1 MPDES
6 KYLEYLKRLTADL
19 RTARRQL
26 RDVEERDTE
35 PIAIVASSCRFPGGV
50 RSPEDLW
57 QLVTTG
63 GDAISDFP
71 GDRGWRLEPGRHDGH
86 SVPQGGFLYDAPKF
100 DAGFFGIS
108 PREALA
114 VDPQQ
119 RVLLEVAWEVF
130 ERAGIPA
137 DAVRGSDT
145 GVFIGAASSQYGAGS
160 GAELAGLAGHLLTGN
175 ATSVVSGRLAYTFGL
190 EGPAVTVDTACSSSL
205 VSLHLAVHA
214 LRTGE
219 CSMALAGG
227 VTVMAHQGTF
237 VAFDSQQGLSPDGR
251 CKAFGAAADGTGWAE
266 GAGVLLLERLSD
278 ARRNGHDVL
287 AVVRGTAVNSD
298 GASNGLTAPHG
309 PSQRRVIRQ
318 ALANARLSAAH
329 IDLLEAHGTG
339 TKLGDPIEA
348 QALLATYGQER
359 EPGLPLWLGSLKSN
373 LGHAQA
379 AAGVGGVI
387 KLVEALRHAK
397 MPRTLHADEPT
408 PHVDWA
414 SGAVELLTEERDWP
428 ATGRP
433 RRAAVSGFGISGT
446 NAHAILEEA
455 PEPEP
460 LAEDAKVV
468 VIPPRA
474 LPSPLPVLVSARSAE
489 ALRALAGDFVTHLT
503 ARPELRL
510 ADVAFSAAAGRS
522 SLEHRAVLLAED
534 REALLT
540 GLAALAGDTAA
551 PGLVR
556 GVTAVRGR
564 LAFLFT
570 GQGSQRAGAGREL
583 YAAFPEFAAA
593 VDEICAAFESHL
605 DRPLKTV
612 LFDET
617 GLLDRTEYTQA
628 ALFTLE
634 VALFRLLAHFGV
646 TPDFLVGH
654 SIGELAAAHVAG
666 VWSLADAVTLVAA
679 RGRLMQALPPGGAMV
694 ALQATE
700 DEVSV
705 YLSDRVTVAAV
716 NGPDSTVISGDEDAV
731 LAVLARFVDLGR
743 KTKRLAVSHAFHSS
757 LMDPMLAEFRGIAE
771 SLSYGQPVIPIVSNV
786 TGAPATAAELA
797 DPEYWVRH
805 VRQAVR
811 FADGMRTLTAKGVTT
826 FLELG
831 PDGVL
836 SALGRE
842 SAGPDAV
849 FAAMLRAGRPEPGSA
864 LAALAAV
871 HVHGVAVNWPV
882 LFEGAR
888 RVELPTYPFQREHYW
903 IEPSAATPATTAED
917 AGFWQAVDSGDPAAL
932 AATLDPGN
940 ADLASSLG
948 DVLPALA
955 SWRDRRREE
964 SIVDGWRYRISWT
977 PKPIATGELSGTWL
991 VVGPPSPLAVSAVD
1005 ALAAHGARVRWIAD
1019 ASELPGA
1026 IDSAGDLAGNLA
1038 DASELPGG
1046 LAGAGGLAGDVAG
1059 ASDLVG
1065 NLGATSELAGG
1076 LAGEPLA
1083 GVLSLLALDETPD
1096 PAHPGLA
1103 TGLTGTIELIQ
1114 ALGVTAPIWLATSGA
1129 VATGRADRAVTPA
1142 QAQVWGLGRVLGLE
1156 EPGRWGGLV
1165 DLPAEL
1171 DARAGARLA
1180 AVLADASED
1189 QVAVRAS
1196 GVFARRLVRAPATPV
1211 RSWAPRG
1218 TVLITGGTGAL
1229 GAQVARRLAATG
1241 AERLVLTGRRGLD
1254 APGAAQLRDELT
1266 ALGVDVVVAACDVAD
1281 RDALAA
1287 LLAEYPVTSVFHAAG
1302 ATGSAP
1308 LHETSLAEFAELSRA
1323 KVLGAANLDELVGE
1337 VDAFVLFSSIA
1348 GVWGSGGQAAYAA
1361 ANAHLDA
1368 LAEQRR
1374 SRGLTATAI
1383 AWGPWA
1389 GGGMVEGDGEQQLRR
1404 RGLPPMATEPA
1415 LAALAGAL
1423 DGDETTVTVADVTW
1437 AAFAPGFAAAR
1448 PRPLLAE
1455 LPEAVAAL
1463 TGGPARTESE
1473 VGAEL
1478 RARLAA
1484 QPSEKDALGVLAGI
1498 VRAGVAAV
1506 LGFTSVADVRD
1517 DRPLADLGFDSLT
1530 AVELRDLLATETGLN
1545 LPASLVFDRPTPE
1558 LLAAHLHA
1566 ELIGDAPVATV
1577 ISTSTVDDPI
1587 AIVAMSCRYPG
1598 GVTSPEDLWRL
1609 VEGGV
1614 DGIGP
1619 FPADRGWDLDALYD
1633 PDPDNPGTS
1642 YTREGGFLP
1651 AVGGFDAAF
1660 FGISPREALAMDP
1673 QQRVLLETAW
1683 EAFERA
1689 GIDPRSVR
1697 GSRSG
1702 VFVGSNGQD
1711 YAALLM
1717 RSGNA
1722 GEGYLAT
1729 GNAAAVVSGRLAYTF
1744 GLEGPA
1750 LTVDTAC
1757 SSSLVALHLAAQALR
1772 NGECTLALAGGVTV
1786 MTTPTAFA
1794 EFSRQRGLA
1803 ADGRC
1808 KSFAAAADGTGWGEG
1823 AGLLLLERLSDA
1835 QRNGHPVLALVAG
1848 SAVNSDGTSNG
1859 LTAPNGPAQQNVI
1872 RQALGAAGL
1881 TPSDVDTVEA
1891 HGTGTVLGDPIEA
1904 QALLATYGRDRDGEP
1919 LWLGSLK
1926 SNIGHTQA
1934 AAGVGG
1940 VIKAVLAMRHG
1951 ILPRTLHVDEP
1962 TPHVDWTSGA
1972 VELLTEPR
1980 AWPETG
1986 RPRRA
1991 GVSSFGV
1998 GGTNAHTIIEQA
2010 PSAEPAPDRG
2020 ARPSLAPVVL
2030 SARTPEALRAQ
2041 AAALTVDADLGDLAF
2056 SLATSRAALDHRAVV
2071 TGETAEDVERGLR
2084 ALAEGRS
2091 DAALVRGEA
2100 GGGLAFLFT
2109 GQGSQRAGMGREL
2122 YAAFPVF
2129 ADALDAVCA
2138 EFDTHLD
2145 RPLQTVLVEDSEL
2158 LDQTAYTQAAL
2169 FAVEVALFRLLE
2181 HWGLRPDFLVGHSI
2195 GELAAAHVAGVLSLT
2210 DAVTLVAARGRL
2222 MQALPSGGAMVAL
2235 QATEAEVSVYLS
2247 DRVTIAALNGPD
2259 STVISGDEDAVLA
2272 VAAQF
2277 AELGRKTKRLVVSH
2291 AFHSPLMDPMLA
2303 EFRGIAESLSYGKT
2317 VIPIVS
2323 NVTGELVTEF
2333 DAAYWVRHVRDAV
2346 RFADGM
2352 RTLMDRGVTTFL
2364 ELGPDGVLSAMGQDC
2379 VADGTFAPLLR
2390 SGRPERDTVAT
2401 ALATAYA
2408 HGAKIDWAGLF
2419 AGADVRRI
2427 DLPTYPFEHKTFWPE
2442 PAVAPASGAEDAG
2455 FWQAVETGDADALAA
2470 TLNLPA
2476 GSLADVLPALA
2487 GYRRRG
2493 QDRSTVDSWRYR
2505 IEWLPVPS
2513 DTTPELS
2520 GRWLLA
2526 GADDLGVTAALAAH
2540 GAEVEPLTPAALDG
2554 PVAGVVSL
2562 LSLDEQDG
2570 LAATLDLVQTL
2581 AAHEIAAP
2589 LWLVTSG
2596 AVGTGRADRP
2606 RSATQAMTWGFGR
2619 VVGLEYPQ
2627 HGGGLIDLDTTLDER
2642 AATRFARVLAD
2653 GTEDQVAIRATGVF
2667 GRRLTHAAPATTA
2680 WTPRGTVL
2688 VTGGTGALGA
2698 HVARHLA
2705 AEGVDRLVLTSR
2717 RGLDAPSAAEL
2728 RDELAGSGVDVVVA
2742 ACDVADRDALAALLA
2757 EYPVNAVVHAAGA
2770 GDPARLADLTR
2781 DGLAAVVGAK
2791 VTGAANLDELVGDV
2805 DAFVLFSSIAGVWGS
2820 GGQAAY
2826 AAANAYLDALAE
2838 QRRARGA
2845 TATAIAWGPW
2855 AEGGMVGAEAEADLR
2870 RRGLPA
2876 LAPELAVT
2884 ALTFGDAAVVIADVD
2899 WARFAPSYQLARRR
2913 PLIGDLPEVRA
2924 LDTAPATGDRPAL
2937 VTRLAPLAP
2946 AERERALLDVVRAEA
2961 ALALGHAG
2969 PDATAAV
2976 PAARAFRDLGFD
2988 SLTAVDLRNRLTAA
3002 TGLTLPA
3009 SLAFDHPNPEA
3020 LARQLDAELFG
3031 SIHNGP
3037 ETPVAVVTGDDPIVV
3052 VAMSCRL
3059 PGGVRSPEDLWD
3071 LVVSGGDAVTEFPA
3085 DRGWDLGALY
3095 HPDPAHPGTS
3105 YARTG
3110 GFLHD
3115 AGDFDPAFF
3124 GISPREALSMDPQQR
3139 LLLET
3144 SWEAFERAG
3153 IPAESLRG
3161 SRTGVFVGSNS
3172 QDYATLLM
3180 VARQDAE
3187 GYVAT
3192 GNAASV
3198 VSGRLAYTFGLE
3210 GPAATIDTACSSS
3223 LVAVHWAA
3231 QALRAGECSLALAG
3245 GALVMATPGTF
3256 IEFSRQRGL
3265 AADGRCKAFADAA
3278 DGTGWGEG
3286 AGMLVLERLS
3296 DARRNGHPVLAVLR
3310 GSAINSDGASNGL
3323 TAPNGP
3329 AQQRVIRQALAAAG
3343 LSTSD
3348 VDVVEAHGTGTTL
3361 GDPIEAQ
3368 AVLATYGRDRDGEPL
3383 LLGSLKSNIG
3393 HTQAAAGVA
3402 GMMKMILAMRHG
3414 TVPKTLHVDAPS
3426 SQVDWTAGAVELV
3439 TEARPWPEVGRA
3451 RRAAVSSFGMSGTNA
3466 HVVLEEA
3473 PPADQAPAVS
3483 VPVASWTLSAHT
3495 AEALRE
3501 QAARLL
3507 THLDAVD
3514 GWEPTDVAYSLAT
3527 TRSLQPHRA
3536 AVNGT
3541 DRETLLAGLAALAA
3555 GEPSALTGVAGEG
3568 RLAFLFT
3575 GQGSQRVGMGREL
3588 YEVYPVF
3595 ADALDAVCAEF
3606 DTHRDRP
3613 LRTVLFG
3620 ESELLNQT
3628 AHTQA
3633 ALFAIEVAL
3642 FRLVEHYGLRPDF
3655 LAGHSVGELAAA
3667 HVAGVL
3673 SLADAVTLVA
3683 ARGRLMQALP
3693 GGGAMVAI
3701 QATEAEVSVYLSD
3714 SVTIAA
3720 INGPASTV
3728 ISGDEDAV
3736 LAVAEHF
3743 ADRKTKRLTVSHA
3756 FHSPLMDPMLAEFCG
3771 IAESL
3776 SYGQSVIPIV
3786 SNVTG
3791 ELMTE
3796 FDAGYWVR
3804 HVREAV
3810 RFADGMRSLADRGV
3824 TTFVELGPDG
3834 VLSAM
3839 GQDCVADAVFVPV
3852 LRSGRPEEQTFAHA
3866 LGQAHVRGHVPDWA
3880 TVLAGARRID
3890 LPTYAFQNRRYWPEV
3905 ELPNGFEATAG
3916 VADAEFWTV
3925 VEADDP
3931 TALATTLAITE
3942 RDAETLLPALA
3953 NWRRSGQEKST
3964 VDSWRYRITWQP
3976 LTDLPAPVLSGTWLL
3991 LAPAGHPLSGV
4002 LTRYG
4007 ADTVVVEPAARESLA
4022 LEIAGAVWEREIAGV
4037 LSLVTADDPAT
4048 VSAQLLDVLRA
4059 LGDADVAAPLWV
4071 ATEGA
4076 VSTGRAD
4083 RVRAAGQAAAWGLG
4097 RVAGLELPQ
4106 RWGGLVDLPE
4116 VLDERAGARL
4126 AGVLAGAED
4135 QVAVRLSGVHVRRLV
4150 RAEKSTKDFWAPRGT
4165 VLVTGGTGALGAQ
4178 VARWAA
4184 ENGAERL
4191 ILTSR
4196 SGLAAPGA
4204 EALRDELGVDVVI
4217 AACDVTDRDAVAA
4230 LLAEY
4235 PVDAV
4240 VHAAGV
4246 DRPTPL
4252 ADGDPAEF
4260 ADVLA
4265 AKVAGAANLDAVL
4278 GETALDAFVLFAS
4291 ISGTW
4296 GSGGQGAYSAAN
4308 AYLDA
4313 LAQSRRDRGLTATAV
4328 AWGPWDGGGMAS
4340 RGDAADQLRRRGLE
4354 PMSAT
4359 LAVRALAQAV
4369 GAGETALVVAD
4380 VDWARFAPSFA
4391 AARPRPL
4398 LDTIPEVAA
4407 ALAGDE
4413 ETTETSEFARQL
4425 ADLAGA
4431 ERERVLL
4438 DLVRTHAAAVLGH
4451 EGVGQI
4457 APRQAFRELGFDS
4470 LTAVELRNALGTA
4483 TGLRLPAT
4491 LVFDHPT
4498 PSVLATHIASLLLGG
4513 EAVARAAVST
4523 VRDTDDPIAIVAM
4536 SCRYPGD
4543 VRSPEDLW
4551 RLVADG
4557 RDAVSEM
4564 PGDRGWNLDALYDP
4578 DPDSEGTSYAREGGF
4593 LHDAAEFDADFFGI
4607 SPREALGM
4615 DPQQRLLL
4623 EITWEAFER
4632 AGIDPKAVHGTEV
4645 GVFAGTNSQDYAA
4658 LLMTAPQGAEGHV
4671 ATGNSASVVSGRL
4684 AYTFGLE
4691 GPAVTVDTAC
4701 SSSLVALHLAAQALR
4716 NGECSLALAGG
4727 ALVMATPGTF
4737 VEFSRQ
4743 RGLAPDGRCKAFA
4756 AAADGTGWGEGA
4768 GMLLLERLSDARRHG
4783 HPVLAL
4789 VRGTAINQDGASN
4802 GLTAP
4807 SGPAQQRVIRQAL
4820 ANAGLAAS
4828 DVDAVEAHGT
4838 GTVLGDPI
4846 EAQALL
4852 ATYGQDRTEPLLL
4865 GSLKSNIGHTQAAA
4879 GVGGIIKMVEA
4890 MRHGVLPKTLHVDE
4904 PSPHVDWTAGAVS
4917 LLTEAC
4923 GWPDAG
4929 RPRRAGVSS
4938 FGMSGTNAHAVI
4950 EQAPDFTPAAQPVG
4964 QASLPVP
4971 GAGAGLVG
4979 RVPLSGAGA
4988 GPVGRVP
4995 LLVSG
5000 TDAEA
5005 VRAQARRLLA
5015 HWDAAPHV
5023 APAELAV
5030 ASATTRAALP
5040 ARAALL
5046 ATGRDDLRAALGAL
5060 GRGEAGVSTVT
5071 GTASGG
5077 RLAFLFTGQGSQRV
5091 GMGRELYAA
5100 YPVFADALD
5109 AVCAEF
5115 DTHLDHPLRTVIFE
5129 DPALLDQTAY
5139 TQAALFAVEVALFR
5153 LLEHWGLR
5161 PDFLVGHS
5169 IGELAAAH
5177 VAGVL
5182 SPTDAVTLVAARG
5195 RLMQALP
5202 SGGAM
5207 VALQATEA
5215 EVSVYLSDRVTIAAL
5230 NGPTSTVISGDEDA
5244 VLAVVAHFADR
5255 KTKRLVVSHAFH
5267 SPLMDPMLAE
5277 FRGIAESLSYGKTV
5291 IPIVSNVTGELVT
5304 EFDADYWV
5312 RHVREAVRFVDGMR
5326 TLEASGV
5333 TTFLEL
5339 GPDGVLTALAQDCVA
5354 GGVFAPALRGDRPE
5368 EDALVAAVATAHVH
5382 GVSPDWT
5389 AVAGGRHAHVDLP
5402 TYAFRRRRFWPEAA
5416 APAAAIDGTSGTEAE
5431 REFWIAVEN
5440 ADLGGLAGTLALTGD
5455 EPFSEVLPALS
5466 AWRRQQHTESTVD
5479 GWRYRTAWQPW
5490 TDLGE
5495 SALSGT
5501 WLVSDGA
5508 PAMSDAVSDAVTRA
5522 GADVVR
5528 ITLDETLAAQLAGV
5542 GEVAGVLAVLTDD
5555 AGDLAMPDS
5564 LKAALTT
5571 LRALGEAGVGAPL
5584 WVLTSG
5590 AVSTGRADRLRSA
5603 AQAMIWGLGRVAALE
5618 LPQRWGGLIDLP
5630 ENLDERAGARLTAI
5644 LNGGNEDQVAVRG
5657 SGVYVRRLVRAPRPV
5672 ATASWT
5678 PRGTVLITGGTGAL
5692 GAEVARWAA
5701 ENGAERLVLT
5711 SRRGLDAPGAAQ
5723 LRDELAESGV
5733 DVVIAA
5739 CDVADRDAVA
5749 ALLAEYPVNAVVHTA
5764 GVDSPTDLTTV
5775 DTEAFADVL
5784 SAKVLGAAHLDSLAG
5799 AVDAFVLF
5807 SSISGVWGAGGQAAY
5822 SAANAY
5828 LDALAQSRRDRGL
5841 PATAVAWGPWAGG
5854 GMASRGDATTHLRRR
5869 GVTPMRPETAIAALA
5884 QAVNQDPAVVV
5895 ADVDWTRFAPSFASV
5910 RPRPLLDGVSEARVA
5925 LAAAEA
5931 APVTG
5936 DDTFRTRLAGMG
5948 RAEQDRTLVALVRA
5962 EAAAVLGHDG
5972 ATAIEPGR
5980 AFKDLGFD
5988 SLTAVELRN
5997 RLATATGVRLPA
6009 TAVFDHPNSTAL
6021 AASLRADLVGETVTT
6036 AVETVSTVDD
6046 DPIAIVAMSC
6056 RYPGGVRS
6064 PEDLWHLVAD
6074 GIDAVSEFPAD
6085 RGWDLGTLYDPSQE
6099 ASGTSYAKEG
6109 GFLRGAADFDPA
6121 FFGISP
6127 REALAMDP
6135 QQRLLLETSW
6145 EAFERAGIPPKAFR
6159 GSRTGVFAGT
6169 NSQDYAALLFG
6180 AAENTEGYVATSNAA
6195 SVVSGRLS
6203 YTFGLEGPALTVDT
6217 ACSSSLVAVHLAA
6230 QALRQGECELALAG
6244 GVLVM
6249 ATPGTFIEFSRQRAL
6264 AADGRCKAFAEAA
6277 DGTGWGEGVGMLL
6290 LERLSD
6296 AQRNGHPV
6304 LAIVRGSAINQDGAS
6319 NGLTAPNGPAQQRV
6333 IRQALTSA
6341 GLSTSDVDAVE
6352 GHGTGT
6358 TLGDPIEAQAL
6369 LATYGQDRE
6378 TPLLLG
6384 SLKSNIGHTQAAAGV
6399 GGIIKMVQAM
6409 QHGLLPKTLHVDE
6422 PSSQVDW
6429 NTGSV
6434 ELLTEAREWP
6444 EVGRPRRAGV
6454 SSFGMSGTNAHV
6466 ILEQAP
6472 ETPEA
6477 TASETRP
6484 VLLPWVLSARSAPA
6498 LRARAA
6504 ELVADVDPLDLAHA
6518 LATRRGAHEH
6528 RAMIVAPD
6536 QEARLA
6542 ALAALATGSSAPGL
6556 VEGTVGN
6563 GSLAFLFT
6571 GQGAQRAGMGR
6582 ELYAAHP
6589 AFATAFDA
6597 VCAHLDQHQHLDHPL
6612 RTVVFA
6618 APGSDDAALLD
6629 HTGYTQPALFAL
6641 EVALYRLLESFGV
6654 TPGFV
6659 AGHSIGELAAAHVA
6673 GVFDLAD
6680 AAALVAARGRLM
6692 QALPS
6697 GGAMVAIQASED
6709 EVVRLLTDGVAI
6721 AAVNGPQATVVSGDE
6736 QAVLDLAAGFGA
6748 TGRKTRRLTV
6758 SHAFH
6763 SPRMDPMLAEFRAVA
6778 ERVTYTPPRI
6788 PLVSTVTGEP
6798 ATELGADYWVG
6809 QVREAVRFADAVR
6822 TLEMAG
6828 ATTFAE
6834 IGPDGVLSAM
6844 AAESFTGVTE
6854 DPVVSPA
6861 LRGDRPEADAFAA
6874 ALARLYV
6881 RGFAPDWDVVFAGT
6895 TPRPVDLPTY
6905 PFQHARFWPTA
6916 APAPEKASAGDD
6928 EFWTAVRQGDLST
6941 LPGFPADALQEALP
6955 ALSEWHEG
6963 RREQS
6968 IVDSWRYGVSWVSF
6982 ETSASPALKG
6992 TWLVIGVP
7000 GDERTAPIADAL
7012 ETHGAKVVGLDV
7024 DPHASFADPLLL
7036 ATAGHEFAG
7045 VLSLLG
7051 TAEGA
7056 HPDHPVLPTAVAGTV
7071 TLVQA
7076 LAEIGLGAPLWIVT
7090 RDGVDRPEPAQVW
7103 GLGRVVALEYP
7114 QRWGG
7119 LVDLP
7124 ERFDDRAA
7132 TRLAA
7137 VLAGDRD
7144 GEDQVVIRPSGTLA
7158 RRLERRP
7165 RTGTGT
7171 WTPRGTVLVTGGTG
7185 ALGARVALWLAKSG
7199 AEHLVLTSRRGADAP
7214 GAAELTAGLTE
7225 LGARVSVVACDVADR
7240 DAVASLVAEY
7250 PPNAVVHAAGLDVPV
7265 PLPEVTPALFAQVL
7279 AGKVAGA
7286 RYLDELLGDT
7296 PLDAFVL
7303 FSSISGIW
7311 GSGGQPAYAAANASL
7326 DALAVSRHARGLAAT
7341 AVSWGP
7347 WADGGMAQGAPE
7359 EHLRRRGLPAIA
7371 PDAAITALGQA
7382 LADGDPQLTVAD
7394 VDWARFAPAFAVSRA
7409 RPLLTGVPEAAKA
7422 MAPAEESV
7430 AVGETAF
7437 SRLLA
7442 DAPASE
7448 RQDTLTGAIRREAA
7462 AVLGHA
7468 DGVEQV
7474 GPNRAFRELGFDSL
7488 TAVELRDRLAT
7499 ASGLRLPATLVFDYP
7514 TPSALAAHLL
7524 AGLAPDAGSSLLDEL
7539 ERLETALAT
7548 ADVPSGVD
7556 DLHGAVAARLQAVL
7570 ARWND
7575 RRAGEPKVTAAQQ
7588 LSDAS
7593 ADELLEFI
7601 DNELGM
7607 S

>member
-35 PIAIVASSCRFPGGV
+35 PIAVVAMSCRFPGGV

-57 QLVTTG
+57 ELVTTG

-71 GDRGWRLEPGRHDGH
+71 GDRGWQLEPGPGGR
-86 SVPQGGFLYDAPKF
+86 VPQGGFLYDAPKF

-251 CKAFGAAADGTGWAE
+251 CKAFAGAADGTGWAE
-266 GAGVLLLERLSD
+266 GAGIILLERLSD

-329 IDLLEAHGTG
+329 VDLLEAHGTG

-397 MPRTLHADEPT
+397 MPRTLHVDEPT

-414 SGAVELLTEERDWP
+414 SGEVELLTEERDWP
-428 ATGRP
+428 ETGRP

-455 PEPEP
+455 PPEP
-460 LAEDAKVV
+460 VAEDTEDVV
-468 VIPPRA
+468 VLPPRA

-522 SLEHRAVLLAED
+522 SLEHRAVLLADD
-534 REALLT
+534 RDALLT
-540 GLAALAGDTAA
+540 GLTALAADTPA

-583 YAAFPEFAAA
+583 YTAFPEFASA
-593 VDEICAAFESHL
+593 VDEICAAFESCL
-605 DRPLKTV
+605 DRPLKTI

-679 RGRLMQALPPGGAMV
+679 RGRLMQALPSGGAMV
-694 ALQATE
+694 AIQATE
-700 DEVSV
+700 DEVTPH
-705 YLSDRVTVAAV
+705 LTGRVSIAAV
-716 NGPDSTVISGDEDAV
+716 NGPEAIVVSGDEDAV
-731 LAVLARFVDLGR
+731 LAVAEQFADR
-743 KTKRLAVSHAFHSS
+743 KTKRLTVSHAFHSPR
-757 LMDPMLAEFRGIAE
+757 MDGMLDEFRAVAA
-771 SLSYGQPVIPIVSNV
+771 SLTYRAPVIPIVSNV

-849 FAAMLRAGRPEPGSA
+849 FAAVLRAGRPEPGSA

-882 LFEGAR
+882 LFEGTR

-903 IEPSAATPATTAED
+903 IEPSGSAPATTAED
-917 AGFWQAVDSGDPAAL
+917 AGFWQAVETGDPAAL

-940 ADLASSLG
+940 TDLASSLG

-964 SIVDGWRYRISWT
+964 STVDGWRYRISWT
-977 PKPIATGELSGTWL
+977 PQSIAAAELSGTWL
-991 VVGPPSPLAVSAVD
+991 VVGAPEAHGDAVVE

-1019 ASELPGA
+1019 ASELP
-1026 IDSAGDLAGNLA
+1026 DESF
-1038 DASELPGG
+1038 
-1046 LAGAGGLAGDVAG
+1046 
-1059 ASDLVG
+1059 
-1065 NLGATSELAGG
+1065 T
-1076 LAGEPLA
+1076 

-1096 PAHPGLA
+1096 SAHPGLT
-1103 TGLTGTIELIQ
+1103 TGLTSTIELIQ
-1114 ALGVTAPIWLATSGA
+1114 ALGATTPLWLATSGA
-1129 VATGRADRAVTPA
+1129 VATGRADRPVSPV

-1180 AVLADASED
+1180 AVLADAGED

-1196 GVFARRLVRAPATPV
+1196 GVFTRRLVRAPATPV

-1229 GAQVARRLAATG
+1229 GAQVARRLAVTG

-1254 APGAAQLRDELT
+1254 APGAAELRDELT

-1287 LLAEYPVTSVFHAAG
+1287 LLAEHPVTSVFHAAG

-1308 LHETSLAEFAELSRA
+1308 LHETSLAGFAELVRA
-1323 KVLGAANLDELVGE
+1323 KVLGATHLDELVGE

-1374 SRGLTATAI
+1374 SRGLAATAI

-1404 RGLPPMATEPA
+1404 RGLPPMAAEPA

-1437 AAFAPGFAAAR
+1437 ASFAPGFAAAR

-1463 TGGPARTESE
+1463 TGGPARTESGA
-1473 VGAEL
+1473 GAEL

-1484 QPSEKDALGVLAGI
+1484 QPSEKDALEVLAGI

-1577 ISTSTVDDPI
+1577 VTTSTVDDPI

-1689 GIDPRSVR
+1689 GINPRSVR

-1717 RSGNA
+1717 RSGDA

-1772 NGECTLALAGGVTV
+1772 NGECELALAGGVTV

-1881 TPSDVDTVEA
+1881 TTSDVDTVEA

-1951 ILPRTLHVDEP
+1951 VLPRTLHVDEP
-1962 TPHVDWTSGA
+1962 SPHVDWASGA
-1972 VELLTEPR
+1972 VELLTEAR

-2010 PSAEPAPDRG
+2010 PATEPSPERG
-2020 ARPSLAPVVL
+2020 AQPSLAPVVL

-2056 SLATSRAALDHRAVV
+2056 SLATSRAALEHRAVV

-2084 ALAEGRS
+2084 ALAEDRS

-2122 YAAFPVF
+2122 YEAHPVF

-2145 RPLQTVLVEDSEL
+2145 RPLQRILFDDSDL

-2169 FAVEVALFRLLE
+2169 FAVEVALFRLVE
-2181 HWGLRPDFLVGHSI
+2181 SWGLRPDFLAGHSI
-2195 GELAAAHVAGVLSLT
+2195 GELAAAHVAGVLSLA

-2222 MQALPSGGAMVAL
+2222 MRALPSGGAMVAI
-2235 QATEAEVSVYLS
+2235 QATEDEVTPHLTE
-2247 DRVTIAALNGPD
+2247 RVSIAALNGPNA
-2259 STVISGDEDAVLA
+2259 TVVSGDEDAVLA
-2272 VAAQF
+2272 LVAEF
-2277 AELGRKTKRLVVSH
+2277 KDRKTKRLTVSH
-2291 AFHSPLMDPMLA
+2291 AFHSPLMDPMLD
-2303 EFRGIAESLSYGKT
+2303 EFRAVARSLT
-2317 VIPIVS
+2317 FAPPRIPIVAGD
-2323 NVTGELVTEF
+2323 VTDPE
-2333 DAAYWVRHVRDAV
+2333 YWVRHVRDAV

-2352 RTLMDRGVTTFL
+2352 RTLADRGVTTFL

-2379 VADGTFAPLLR
+2379 VAEGTFAPLLR

-2408 HGAKIDWAGLF
+2408 HGAKIDWTGLF
-2419 AGADVRRI
+2419 AGSDVRRI
-2427 DLPTYPFEHKTFWPE
+2427 DLPTYPFEHTTFWPE
-2442 PAVAPASGAEDAG
+2442 PAALQTAATEDAG

-2493 QDRSTVDSWRYR
+2493 QERSTVDSWRYR
-2505 IEWLPVPS
+2505 VDWLPVPS

-2526 GADDLGVTAALAAH
+2526 GPDALGVTTALTAH
-2540 GAEVEPLTPAALDG
+2540 GAEVEPLTAEALEG
-2554 PVAGVVSL
+2554 PVTGIVSL
-2562 LSLDEQDG
+2562 LSLDERDG

-2581 AAHEIAAP
+2581 AAHEVAAP

-2667 GRRLTHAAPATTA
+2667 GRRLAHAAPATTD

-2688 VTGGTGALGA
+2688 ITGGTGALGA

-2705 AEGVDRLVLTSR
+2705 AEGVERLVLTSR
-2717 RGLDAPSAAEL
+2717 RGLDAPGAAEL
-2728 RDELAGSGVDVVVA
+2728 RDELAESGVDVVVA

-2757 EYPVNAVVHAAGA
+2757 EHPVNAVVHAAGA

-2781 DGLAAVVGAK
+2781 DGLAAVVEAK
-2791 VTGAANLDELVGDV
+2791 VAGAANLDELLWDTEL

-2838 QRRARGA
+2838 QRRARGV

-2855 AEGGMVGAEAEADLR
+2855 AEGGMVGADAEADLR

-2884 ALTFGDAAVVIADVD
+2884 ALTCGDTAVVVADVD
-2899 WARFAPSYQLARRR
+2899 WARFAPGYQLARPR
-2913 PLIGDLPEVRA
+2913 PLIADLPEVRA
-2924 LDTAPATGDRPAL
+2924 LDTAPAAGDRPAL
-2937 VTRLAPLAP
+2937 VARLAPLAA
-2946 AERERALLDVVRAEA
+2946 AERQRALLDVVRAEA
-2961 ALALGHAG
+2961 ALALGHTG
-2969 PDATAAV
+2969 PDAPAAV
-2976 PAARAFRDLGFD
+2976 PPARAFRDLGFD
-2988 SLTAVDLRNRLTAA
+2988 SLTAVDLRTRLATA
-3002 TGLTLPA
+3002 TGLRLPA
-3009 SLAFDHPNPEA
+3009 SLAFDHPNSEA
-3020 LARQLDAELFG
+3020 LARMLDGELFG
-3031 SIHNGP
+3031 TVHSGT
-3037 ETPVAVVTGDDPIVV
+3037 ETPVAVVNDDPIVV

-3071 LVVSGGDAVTEFPA
+3071 LVASGGDAVTEFPA

-3153 IPAESLRG
+3153 IPAEALRG

-3286 AGMLVLERLS
+3286 AGMLLLERLS

-3473 PPADQAPAVS
+3473 PPADQAPVVT
-3483 VPVASWTLSAHT
+3483 VPMAPWTLSAHT

-3507 THLDAVD
+3507 THLDTD
-3514 GWEPTDVAYSLAT
+3514 GWEPADVAYSLAT
-3527 TRSLQPHRA
+3527 TRSRQPHRA
-3536 AVNGT
+3536 AVLGT

-3575 GQGSQRVGMGREL
+3575 GQGSQRAGMGREL
-3588 YEVYPVF
+3588 YAAHPVF

-3606 DTHRDRP
+3606 DTHLDRP
-3613 LRTVLFG
+3613 LRTVLFEDSG
-3620 ESELLNQT
+3620 LLDQT
-3628 AHTQA
+3628 AYTQA
-3633 ALFAIEVAL
+3633 ALFALEVAL

-3693 GGGAMVAI
+3693 SGGAMVAI
-3701 QATEAEVSVYLSD
+3701 QATEDEVTPHLTERVS
-3714 SVTIAA
+3714 IAA
-3720 INGPASTV
+3720 LNGPMSTV
-3728 ISGDEDAV
+3728 VSGDEDAV
-3736 LAVAEHF
+3736 LAVAARF
-3743 ADRKTKRLTVSHA
+3743 ADRKTKRLMVSHA
-3756 FHSPLMDPMLAEFCG
+3756 FHSPLMDPMLDEFRA
-3771 IAESL
+3771 IAETL
-3776 SYGQSVIPIV
+3776 TYAEPKIPILAGD
-3786 SNVTG
+3786 VT
-3791 ELMTE
+3791 
-3796 FDAGYWVR
+3796 DPGYWVR

-3810 RFADGMRSLADRGV
+3810 RFADAMRALEAAGV
-3824 TTFVELGPDG
+3824 TTYVELGPDG

-3839 GQDCVADAVFVPV
+3839 GQDCVADAVFAPV
-3852 LRSGRPEEQTFAHA
+3852 LRGGRPEEQAFAHA
-3866 LGQAHVRGHVPDWA
+3866 LGQAHVRGHAPDWA

-3905 ELPNGFEATAG
+3905 ELPNGFEATSG
-3916 VADAEFWTV
+3916 DAEFWSV
-3925 VEADDP
+3925 VEADDV
-3931 TALATTLAITE
+3931 TALAETLAITE
-3942 RDAETLLPALA
+3942 HDAETLLPALA
-3953 NWRRSGQEKST
+3953 SWRRSGQETST

-4007 ADTVVVEPAARESLA
+4007 ADTVVVEPAAREALA
-4022 LEIAGAVWEREIAGV
+4022 VEIAGAVWEREITGV

-4048 VSAQLLDVLRA
+4048 ASAQLLDVLRA

-4135 QVAVRLSGVHVRRLV
+4135 QVAVRGSGVHVRRLV
-4150 RAEKSTKDFWAPRGT
+4150 RAEKSAKDVWTPRGT

-4191 ILTSR
+4191 VLTSR

-4230 LLAEY
+4230 LIAEY

-4252 ADGDPAEF
+4252 ADGDTAEF

-4328 AWGPWDGGGMAS
+4328 SWGPWDGGGMAS

-4359 LAVRALAQAV
+4359 LAVRALANAV

-4391 AARPRPL
+4391 AARSRPL

-4413 ETTETSEFARQL
+4413 ETAETSEFARQL
-4425 ADLAGA
+4425 AGLAVA

-4451 EGVGQI
+4451 SGVSEVEPGK
-4457 APRQAFRELGFDS
+4457 AFRELGFDS

-4498 PSVLATHIASLLLGG
+4498 PSVLATHLATQLLGG
-4513 EAVARAAVST
+4513 EVVARAAVST
-4523 VRDTDDPIAIVAM
+4523 VRDADDPIVIVAM
-4536 SCRYPGD
+4536 SCRYPGG

-4551 RLVADG
+4551 RLVAQG

-4564 PGDRGWNLDALYDP
+4564 PGDRGWDLDALYDP
-4578 DPDSEGTSYAREGGF
+4578 DPESEGTSYAREGGF
-4593 LHDAAEFDADFFGI
+4593 LHDVAEFDAGFFGI

-4632 AGIDPKAVHGTEV
+4632 AGIDPKSVRGTEV

-4658 LLMTAPQGAEGHV
+4658 LLMAAPQGAEGHV

-4846 EAQALL
+4846 EAQAVL
-4852 ATYGQDRTEPLLL
+4852 ATYGQDRSEPLFL

-4879 GVGGIIKMVEA
+4879 GVGGIIKMVQA
-4890 MRHGVLPKTLHVDE
+4890 MQHGVLPKTLHVDE

-4917 LLTEAC
+4917 LLTEAHD
-4923 GWPDAG
+4923 WPSVD
-4929 RPRRAGVSS
+4929 RPRRAAVSS

-4950 EQAPDFTPAAQPVG
+4950 EQAPDFTPESQ
-4964 QASLPVP
+4964 
-4971 GAGAGLVG
+4971 
-4979 RVPLSGAGA
+4979 
-4988 GPVGRVP
+4988 PVGRVP

-5000 TDAEA
+5000 TDTEA

-5015 HWDAAPHV
+5015 HWDAAPQV
-5023 APAELAV
+5023 APAELA
-5030 ASATTRAALP
+5030 AATATTRAALP

-5046 ATGRDDLRAALGAL
+5046 ATGRDELRAALGAL

-5100 YPVFADALD
+5100 HPVFADALD

-5115 DTHLDHPLRTVIFE
+5115 DTHLDRPLRTIVFE
-5129 DPALLDQTAY
+5129 DSVLLDQTAY

-5153 LLEHWGLR
+5153 LLEQWGLR

-5182 SPTDAVTLVAARG
+5182 SLTDAVTLVAARG

-5207 VALQATEA
+5207 VAIQATEA
-5215 EVSVYLSDRVTIAAL
+5215 EVAGYLSDRVTIAAL
-5230 NGPTSTVISGDEDA
+5230 NGPTSTVISGDESE
-5244 VLAVVAHFADR
+5244 VLAVAAHFADR
-5255 KTKRLVVSHAFH
+5255 KTKRLTVSHAFH
-5267 SPLMDPMLAE
+5267 SPLMDPMLDE
-5277 FRGIAESLSYGKTV
+5277 FRAVARSLTFAPPR
-5291 IPIVSNVTGELVT
+5291 IPIVAGDVTDPE
-5304 EFDADYWV
+5304 YWV

-5326 TLEASGV
+5326 TLDAAGV
-5333 TTFLEL
+5333 TTYLEL
-5339 GPDGVLTALAQDCVA
+5339 GPDGVLTALAQDCVT
-5354 GGVFAPALRGDRPE
+5354 GGVFAPVLRGDRPE
-5368 EDALVAAVATAHVH
+5368 EDALIVAVATAHVH

-5389 AVAGGRHAHVDLP
+5389 AVAGGRGGHVELP
-5402 TYAFRRRRFWPEAA
+5402 TYAFQRRRFWPEAA
-5416 APAAAIDGTSGTEAE
+5416 APAAPVAGTEAE
-5431 REFWIAVEN
+5431 REFWTAVEN
-5440 ADLGGLAGTLALTGD
+5440 ADLGRLTGTLALTGD

-5479 GWRYRTAWQPW
+5479 GWRYRTTWQPW

-5495 SALSGT
+5495 PALSGT
-5501 WLVSDGA
+5501 WLVSDGD
-5508 PAMSDAVSDAVTRA
+5508 PAVADAVTRA

-5528 ITLDETLAAQLAGV
+5528 ITLDETLAAQLADV
-5542 GEVAGVLAVLTDD
+5542 GEVAGVLAVLTEDD
-5555 AGDLAMPDS
+5555 DLAMPAS
-5564 LKAALTT
+5564 LKAALT
-5571 LRALGEAGVGAPL
+5571 AVQAGVDAPL

-5590 AVSTGRADRLRSA
+5590 AVSTGRADRLRSVS
-5603 AQAMIWGLGRVAALE
+5603 QSMVWGLGRVAALE

-5630 ENLDERAGARLTAI
+5630 EDFDERTGARLTAI
-5644 LNGGNEDQVAVRG
+5644 LNGGSEDQVAVRG
-5657 SGVYVRRLVRAPRPV
+5657 SGVYVRRLVRAPRP

-5678 PRGTVLITGGTGAL
+5678 PRGTVLVTGGTGAL

-5701 ENGAERLVLT
+5701 ANGAERLVLT
-5711 SRRGLDAPGAAQ
+5711 SRRGLEAPSAAQ

-5749 ALLAEYPVNAVVHTA
+5749 ALLAEHPVDAVVHTA
-5764 GVDSPTDLTTV
+5764 GVDLPTDLTTV

-5784 SAKVLGAAHLDSLAG
+5784 SAKVLGAAHLDSLVG
-5799 AVDAFVLF
+5799 DVDAFVLF

-5828 LDALAQSRRDRGL
+5828 LDALAQSRRDRGV

-5854 GMASRGDATTHLRRR
+5854 GMASRGDATAHLRRR
-5869 GVTPMRPETAIAALA
+5869 GVTPMRPEAAIAALS
-5884 QAVNQDPAVVV
+5884 QAVNQEPAVVV

-5910 RPRPLLDGVSEARVA
+5910 RPRPLLDGVPEARAA

-5931 APVTG
+5931 GPVTG
-5936 DDTFRTRLAGMG
+5936 DDSFRTRLAGLG

-5972 ATAIEPGR
+5972 AAAIEPGR

-5997 RLATATGVRLPA
+5997 RLTAATGVRLPA
-6009 TAVFDHPNSTAL
+6009 TLVFDHPNTTAL
-6021 AASLRADLVGETVTT
+6021 AASLRASLVGETAT
-6036 AVETVSTVDD
+6036 ATVETVSTVDD

-6074 GIDAVSEFPAD
+6074 GVDAVSEFPAD

-6099 ASGTSYAKEG
+6099 APGTSYAKEG

-6145 EAFERAGIPPKAFR
+6145 EAFERAGIPPEAFR

-6264 AADGRCKAFAEAA
+6264 SADGRCKAFAEAA

-6409 QHGLLPKTLHVDE
+6409 QHGVLPKTLHVDA
-6422 PSSQVDW
+6422 PSSEVDW
-6429 NTGSV
+6429 SAGAV

-6444 EVGRPRRAGV
+6444 SVDRPRRAGV

-6518 LATRRGAHEH
+6518 LATRRGVHEH

-6536 QEARLA
+6536 QKARLTA
-6542 ALAALATGSSAPGL
+6542 LTALAAGTSAPGL
-6556 VEGTVGN
+6556 VEGTVGT

-6589 AFATAFDA
+6589 AFAAAFDA
-6597 VCAHLDQHQHLDHPL
+6597 VCAHLDQHLDRPL

-6618 APGSDDAALLD
+6618 APGTDEAALLD
-6629 HTGYTQPALFAL
+6629 NTGYTQPALFAL

-6692 QALPS
+6692 QALPT
-6697 GGAMVAIQASED
+6697 GGAMVAIQAAED
-6709 EVVRLLTDGVAI
+6709 EVVPLLTGGVAI
-6721 AAVNGPQATVVSGDE
+6721 AAVNGPRATVVSGDE

-6778 ERVTYTPPRI
+6778 ERVTYAPPRI

-6822 TLEMAG
+6822 TLETAG

-6854 DPVVSPA
+6854 DPVVTPA

-6895 TPRPVDLPTY
+6895 APRRVDLPTY
-6905 PFQHARFWPTA
+6905 PFQHARFWPTP
-6916 APAPEKASAGDD
+6916 APAPEKASTGDD

-6941 LPGFPADALQEALP
+6941 LPGFPAHALAEALP

-6963 RREQS
+6963 RQEQS
-6968 IVDSWRYGVSWVSF
+6968 KVDSWRYGVRWVPF
-6982 ETSASPALKG
+6982 ETTASPVLKG
-6992 TWLVIGVP
+6992 TWLVVGVP
-7000 GDERTAPIADAL
+7000 GDERTASVADAL
-7012 ETHGAKVVGLDV
+7012 ETHGAKVVGVDV
-7024 DPHASFADPLLL
+7024 DPNAAFADQLLL
-7036 ATAGHEFAG
+7036 ATAGHDFAG

-7051 TAEGA
+7051 TAEGV

-7076 LAEIGLGAPLWIVT
+7076 LAEIGLDAPLWIVT

-7250 PPNAVVHAAGLDVPV
+7250 PPDAVVHAAGLDVPV

-7279 AGKVAGA
+7279 AGKVSGA
-7286 RYLDELLGDT
+7286 RHLDELLGDT

-7347 WADGGMAQGAPE
+7347 WAEGGMAQGAPE

-7394 VDWARFAPAFAVSRA
+7394 VDWARFAPAFSVSRA

-7422 MAPAEESV
+7422 MAPAEEPV
-7430 AVGETAF
+7430 TGGETAF
-7437 SRLLA
+7437 SRLL
-7442 DAPASE
+7442 DGAPASE
-7448 RQDTLTGAIRREAA
+7448 RQDALTGAIRREAA
-7462 AVLGHA
+7462 AVLGHT

-7514 TPSALAAHLL
+7514 TPAALAAHLL
-7524 AGLAPDAGSSLLDEL
+7524 DGLAPDASSSLLDEL

-7548 ADVPSGVD
+7548 ADVPAGVD
-7556 DLHGAVAARLQAVL
+7556 ELHGAVATRLQAVL

-7575 RRAGEPKVTAAQQ
+7575 RRAAEPKVTAAQQ

>member
-1 MPDES
+1 MADES

-26 RDVEERDTE
+26 ADVEERDTE
-35 PIAIVASSCRFPGGV
+35 PIAVVAASCRFPGGV

-57 QLVTTG
+57 DLVTTG

-71 GDRGWRLEPGRHDGH
+71 GDRGWQLEPGDGGR
-86 SVPQGGFLYDAPKF
+86 VPQGGFLYDAPLF

-130 ERAGIPA
+130 ERAGIDPSS
-137 DAVRGSDT
+137 VRGSET

-214 LRTGE
+214 LRKGE

-251 CKAFGAAADGTGWAE
+251 CKAFAAAADGTGWAE
-266 GAGVLLLERLSD
+266 GAGIVLLERLSD
-278 ARRNGHDVL
+278 ARRRGHDVL

-318 ALANARLSAAH
+318 ALADARLSAAH
-329 IDLLEAHGTG
+329 VDLLEAHGTG
-339 TKLGDPIEA
+339 TRLGDPIEA

-359 EPGLPLWLGSLKSN
+359 EPGLPLMLGSLKSN

-379 AAGVGGVI
+379 AAGVGGII
-387 KLVEALRHAK
+387 KLVEALRRGV
-397 MPRTLHADEPT
+397 MPRTLHVDEPT

-414 SGAVELLTEERDWP
+414 SGAVELLTEERSWP
-428 ATGRP
+428 ETGRP

-446 NAHAILEEA
+446 NAHVVLEQA

-460 LAEDAKVV
+460 AAAEDVV

-474 LPSPLPVLVSARSAE
+474 LPAPLPVLVSARSE
-489 ALRALAGDFVTHLT
+489 DALRALATDLATHLT
-503 ARPELRL
+503 ERPGLGL
-510 ADVAFSAAAGRS
+510 ADVAFSAAAGRA

-534 REALLT
+534 REGLLS
-540 GLAALAGDTAA
+540 GLAALAVDTAA

-564 LAFLFT
+564 LALLFT
-570 GQGSQRAGAGREL
+570 GQGSQRVGAGREL
-583 YAAFPEFAAA
+583 YAAFPVFAEA
-593 VDEICAAFESHL
+593 VDELCAAFDTHL
-605 DRPLKTV
+605 DRPLKPV
-612 LFDET
+612 LFEDT
-617 GLLDRTEYTQA
+617 GVLDRTEYTQA

-646 TPDFLVGH
+646 TPDFLIGH

-679 RGRLMQALPPGGAMV
+679 RGRLMQALPGGGAMV

-700 DEVSV
+700 AEVVPLLTDGVSI
-705 YLSDRVTVAAV
+705 AAV
-716 NGPDSTVISGDEDAV
+716 NGPDATVVSGDEDAV
-731 LAVLARFVDLGR
+731 LALAAHFADR
-743 KTKRLAVSHAFHSS
+743 KTKRLTVSHAFHSAH
-757 LMDPMLAEFRGIAE
+757 MDAMLDEFRAVARGLTYSAP
-771 SLSYGQPVIPIVSNV
+771 QVPVVSNV
-786 TGAPATAAELA
+786 TGEQATAAELA

-811 FADGMRTLTAKGVTT
+811 FADGMRVLAARGVTT

-836 SALGRE
+836 AALGRAAAE
-842 SAGPDAV
+842 PTAV
-849 FAAMLRAGRPEPGSA
+849 FAATLRAGRAEPA
-864 LAALAAV
+864 ALLAALAAV
-871 HVHGVAVNWPV
+871 HVHGTAVRWPA
-882 LFEGAR
+882 LFDGSAAK
-888 RVELPTYPFQREHYW
+888 RVELPTYPFQRERYW
-903 IEPSAATPATTAED
+903 IEPSGSSPEAATED
-917 AGFWQAVDSGDPAAL
+917 AGFWQAVESGDPAAL
-932 AATLDPGN
+932 ADTLGD
-940 ADLASSLG
+940 AALASSLG

-955 SWRDRRREE
+955 SWRDRRRDE
-964 SIVDGWRYRISWT
+964 STVDNWRYRISWT
-977 PKPIATGELSGTWL
+977 PKPVSDAQLTGTWL
-991 VVGPPSPLAVSAVD
+991 VAGSGDLAASVAD
-1005 ALAAHGARVRWIAD
+1005 ALRAHGARVVT
-1019 ASELPGA
+1019 E
-1026 IDSAGDLAGNLA
+1026 
-1038 DASELPGG
+1038 
-1046 LAGAGGLAGDVAG
+1046 
-1059 ASDLVG
+1059 
-1065 NLGATSELAGG
+1065 ATP
-1076 LAGEPLA
+1076 GEPLT
-1083 GVLSLLALDETPD
+1083 GVFSLLGLDETPD
-1096 PAHPGLA
+1096 PAHPELA
-1103 TGLTGTIELIQ
+1103 AGLTATLELIQ
-1114 ALGVTAPIWLATSGA
+1114 TLDSPAPVWLGTSGA
-1129 VATGRADRAVTPA
+1129 VTTGRADRAGSPV
-1142 QAQVWGLGRVLGLE
+1142 QAQLWGLGRVRGLE

-1171 DARAGARLA
+1171 DARAAARLS
-1180 AVLADASED
+1180 AVLADGTED

-1196 GVFARRLVRAPATPV
+1196 GVFARRLVRAAAHPV
-1211 RSWAPRG
+1211 RSWTPRG

-1241 AERLVLTGRRGLD
+1241 ADRLVLTGRRGLA
-1254 APGAAQLRDELT
+1254 APGATELRDELT

-1281 RDALAA
+1281 RAA
-1287 LLAEYPVTSVFHAAG
+1287 VETLLADYPVTAVFHAAG

-1308 LHETSLAEFAELSRA
+1308 LHETSAAEFAELVRA
-1323 KVLGAANLDELVGE
+1323 KVVGAANLDDLVGD

-1374 SRGLTATAI
+1374 SRGLAATAV

-1404 RGLPPMATEPA
+1404 RGLAPMPAGLA

-1423 DGDETTVTVADVTW
+1423 DGDETTVTVADVAW

-1448 PRPLLAE
+1448 PRPLLDG

-1473 VGAEL
+1473 AGAQL
-1478 RARLAA
+1478 RTRIAA
-1484 QPSEKDALGVLAGI
+1484 QPSEKDALDLLAGV
-1498 VRAGVAAV
+1498 VRTGVAAV
-1506 LGFTSVADVRD
+1506 LGFASAAEVRD
-1517 DRPLADLGFDSLT
+1517 DRPFRDLGFDSLT
-1530 AVELRDLLATETGLN
+1530 AVELRDLLATETGLS
-1545 LPASLVFDRPTPE
+1545 LPASLVFDRPTPG

-1566 ELIGDAPVATV
+1566 ELAGDTPAAAPVTA
-1577 ISTSTVDDPI
+1577 SAVDGDPI

-1609 VEGGV
+1609 VDGGV

-1673 QQRVLLETAW
+1673 QQRVLLEVAW

-1717 RSGNA
+1717 RSGDA

-1772 NGECTLALAGGVTV
+1772 SGECSLALAGGVTV

-1808 KSFAAAADGTGWGEG
+1808 KSFAAEADGTGWGEG

-1835 QRNGHPVLALVAG
+1835 RRNGHPVLALVAG

-1859 LTAPNGPAQQNVI
+1859 ITAPNGPAQQNVI
-1872 RQALGAAGL
+1872 RQALGTAGL
-1881 TPSDVDTVEA
+1881 STSDIDAVEA

-1940 VIKAVLAMRHG
+1940 VMKMVLAMRHG
-1951 ILPRTLHVDEP
+1951 VLPRTLHVDEP
-1962 TPHVDWTSGA
+1962 TPHVDWASGA

-1980 AWPETG
+1980 TWPSTG

-1998 GGTNAHTIIEQA
+1998 GGTNAHTIVEQA
-2010 PSAEPAPDRG
+2010 PETGPLPDRG
-2020 ARPSLAPVVL
+2020 HAPALAPVVL
-2030 SARTPEALRAQ
+2030 SARTPAALRAQ
-2041 AAALTVDADLGDLAF
+2041 AAALSGVDAELGDLAF
-2056 SLATSRAALDHRAVV
+2056 SLATSRAALEHRAVV
-2071 TGETAEDVERGLR
+2071 TGSPEDVRRGLR
-2084 ALAEGRS
+2084 ALAEDRG
-2091 DAALVRGEA
+2091 DAAVVRGVA

-2138 EFDTHLD
+2138 EFDAHLD
-2145 RPLQTVLVEDSEL
+2145 RPLRTVIFEDAEL

-2169 FAVEVALFRLLE
+2169 FAVEVSLFRLLA
-2181 HWGLRPDFLVGHSI
+2181 HWGLRPDFLAGHSI

-2222 MQALPSGGAMVAL
+2222 MQALPAGGAMVAI
-2235 QATEAEVSVYLS
+2235 QATEDEVTPHLS
-2247 DRVTIAALNGPD
+2247 DLVGIAAVN
-2259 STVISGDEDAVLA
+2259 SSQSVVVSGDEDAVLA
-2272 VAAQF
+2272 LVAQF
-2277 AELGRKTKRLVVSH
+2277 ADRKTKRLQVSH
-2291 AFHSPLMDPMLA
+2291 AFHSPLMDPMLD
-2303 EFRGIAESLSYGKT
+2303 EFRAVVSGLTFEAPKIPVIAGD
-2317 VIPIVS
+2317 
-2323 NVTGELVTEF
+2323 VTDPE
-2333 DAAYWVRHVRDAV
+2333 YWVRHVREAV
-2346 RFADGM
+2346 RFADTM
-2352 RTLMDRGVTTFL
+2352 TTLEERGVTTYL
-2364 ELGPDGVLSAMGQDC
+2364 ELGPDGVLSAMGQDG
-2379 VADGTFAPLLR
+2379 VFAPVLR
-2390 SGRPERDTVAT
+2390 SGRPERDSVAT

-2408 HGAKIDWAGLF
+2408 HGAKLDWAALF
-2419 AGADVRRI
+2419 DGADVRRI
-2427 DLPTYPFEHKTFWPE
+2427 DLPTYPFEHTTFWPE
-2442 PAVAPASGAEDAG
+2442 AVAAEASGTEDAA
-2455 FWQAVETGDADALAA
+2455 FWQAVEHGDADALAGA
-2470 TLNLPA
+2470 LNLPA
-2476 GSLADVLPALA
+2476 GALDDVLPALT

-2493 QDRSTVDSWRYR
+2493 REKSTVDAWRYR
-2505 IEWLPVPS
+2505 IDWLPVTSSTTS
-2513 DTTPELS
+2513 DLT

-2526 GADDLGVTAALAAH
+2526 GDDALGVAAALTAH
-2540 GAEVEPLTPAALDG
+2540 GADVEPLTPEALDG
-2554 PVAGVVSL
+2554 PVAGIVSL
-2562 LSLDEQDG
+2562 LALDERDG
-2570 LAATLDLVQTL
+2570 LAANLDLVQTL
-2581 AAHEIAAP
+2581 VAREVAAP
-2589 LWLVTSG
+2589 LWFVTSG

-2606 RSATQAMTWGFGR
+2606 RSATQAMTWGLGR

-2627 HGGGLIDLDTTLDER
+2627 HGGGLIDLDTELDDR

-2653 GTEDQVAIRATGVF
+2653 GAEDQVAVRATGVF
-2667 GRRLTHAAPATTA
+2667 ARRLAHAAPATA
-2680 WTPRGTVL
+2680 GWTPRGTVL
-2688 VTGGTGALGA
+2688 ITGGTGALGA
-2698 HVARHLA
+2698 HVARRLA
-2705 AEGVDRLVLTSR
+2705 AEGAERLVLTSR
-2717 RGLDAPSAAEL
+2717 RGPGAPGAAEL
-2728 RDELAGSGVDVVVA
+2728 RDELTGLGVEAVVV
-2742 ACDVADRDALAALLA
+2742 ACDVADRAALAALLA
-2757 EYPVNAVVHAAGA
+2757 EYPVDAVVHAAGA

-2781 DGLAAVVGAK
+2781 DGLAAVVEAK
-2791 VTGAANLDELVGDV
+2791 VAGAANLDDLLGAV

-2838 QRRARGA
+2838 QRRARGLP
-2845 TATAIAWGPW
+2845 ATAIAWGPW
-2855 AEGGMVGAEAEADLR
+2855 AEGGMVGADAEADLR

-2884 ALTFGDAAVVIADVD
+2884 ALTCADTTVVVADVD
-2899 WARFAPSYQLARRR
+2899 WARFAPGYALARPR

-2924 LDTAPATGDRPAL
+2924 LEAAPVAGDRPAL
-2937 VTRLAPLAP
+2937 VTRLAPLAR

-2961 ALALGHAG
+2961 ALALGHSG

-2976 PAARAFRDLGFD
+2976 PPARAFRDLGFD
-2988 SLTAVDLRNRLTAA
+2988 SLTAVDLRNRLTTA
-3002 TGLTLPA
+3002 TGLALPA

-3031 SIHNGP
+3031 TVHNGP
-3037 ETPVAVVTGDDPIVV
+3037 DVPVAVVTGDDPIVV

-3071 LVVSGGDAVTEFPA
+3071 LVSTGGDAVTEFPA

-3095 HPDPAHPGTS
+3095 HPDPSHPGTS

-3115 AGDFDPAFF
+3115 AGDFDPALF

-3153 IPAESLRG
+3153 IDPQSVRG

-3198 VSGRLAYTFGLE
+3198 VSGRVAYTFGLE

-3231 QALRAGECSLALAG
+3231 QALRSGECELALAG

-3286 AGMLVLERLS
+3286 AGMLLLERLS
-3296 DARRNGHPVLAVLR
+3296 DARRHGHPVLAVLR

-3329 AQQRVIRQALAAAG
+3329 AQQRVIRQALSAGG

-3368 AVLATYGRDRDGEPL
+3368 AVLATYGQDRSGEPL

-3402 GMMKMILAMRHG
+3402 GMMKMILAMGHG

-3426 SQVDWTAGAVELV
+3426 AKVDWTAGAVELV
-3439 TEARPWPEVGRA
+3439 TEARPWPSSGRP
-3451 RRAAVSSFGMSGTNA
+3451 RRAGVSSFGMSGTNA
-3466 HVVLEEA
+3466 HVVLEE
-3473 PPADQAPAVS
+3473 PPAADRPAGSAAGSAP
-3483 VPVASWTLSAHT
+3483 WTLSAHT
-3495 AEALRE
+3495 EPALRE

-3507 THLDAVD
+3507 AHLDGRD
-3514 GWEPTDVAYSLAT
+3514 WEPADVAYSLVTA
-3527 TRSLQPHRA
+3527 RSLQPHRA
-3536 AVNGT
+3536 VVPGT

-3555 GEPSALTGVAGEG
+3555 GEPSVLTGVAGEG

-3588 YEVYPVF
+3588 YDAFPVF
-3595 ADALDAVCAEF
+3595 ADSFDALCAAF
-3606 DTHRDRP
+3606 DVHLNRP
-3613 LRTVLFG
+3613 LRTVIFDDA
-3620 ESELLNQT
+3620 ELLDQT
-3628 AHTQA
+3628 AYTQA
-3633 ALFAIEVAL
+3633 ALFTIEVAL
-3642 FRLVEHYGLRPDF
+3642 FRLLEHYGLRPDF
-3655 LAGHSVGELAAA
+3655 LAGHSIGELAAA

-3693 GGGAMVAI
+3693 AGGAMVAI
-3701 QATEAEVSVYLSD
+3701 QATEDEVTPHLSD
-3714 SVTIAA
+3714 LVGIAA
-3720 INGPASTV
+3720 VNGPSSV
-3728 ISGDEDAV
+3728 VVSGDSAAV
-3736 LAVAEHF
+3736 EAVVARF
-3743 ADRKTKRLTVSHA
+3743 ADRKTKPLPVSHA
-3756 FHSPLMDPMLAEFCG
+3756 FHSPLMDPMLDEFR
-3771 IAESL
+3771 A
-3776 SYGQSVIPIV
+3776 IV
-3786 SNVTG
+3786 SGLTFEAPRIPVVAGDVTDP
-3791 ELMTE
+3791 E
-3796 FDAGYWVR
+3796 YWVR
-3804 HVREAV
+3804 HVRDAV
-3810 RFADGMRSLADRGV
+3810 RFGDTLTTLAERGV
-3824 TTFVELGPDG
+3824 TTSLELGPDG

-3839 GQDCVADAVFVPV
+3839 GQDGVFVPV
-3852 LRSGRPEEQTFAHA
+3852 LRGDRPEEQAFTHA

-3880 TVLAGARRID
+3880 AVLDGARRID

-3905 ELPNGFEATAG
+3905 ELPTEFGTTG
-3916 VADAEFWTV
+3916 GDAEFWAV
-3925 VEADDP
+3925 VEADDAASLADALDIDEH
-3931 TALATTLAITE
+3931 TAG
-3942 RDAETLLPALA
+3942 TLLPALA
-3953 NWRRSGQEKST
+3953 NWRRSGREKST
-3964 VDSWRYRITWQP
+3964 VDSWRYRVTWPP
-3976 LTDLPAPVLSGTWLL
+3976 LTELPAPVLSGTWLV
-3991 LAPAGHPLSGV
+3991 LAESDHPLVAV
-4002 LTRYG
+4002 LHRYG
-4007 ADTVVVEPAARESLA
+4007 AETVAS
-4022 LEIAGAVWEREIAGV
+4022 REIPANREFAGV
-4037 LSLVTADDPAT
+4037 LAPMSDGDPAT
-4048 VSAQLLDVLRA
+4048 VTAELLDILRT
-4059 LGDADVAAPLWV
+4059 LDDVAAPLWV
-4071 ATEGA
+4071 VTDGA

-4083 RVRAAGQAAAWGLG
+4083 RVRRPGQAAAWGLG
-4097 RVAGLELPQ
+4097 RVAGLELPH

-4116 VLDERAGARL
+4116 QLDDRAAARV
-4126 AGVLAGAED
+4126 AGVLAGTED
-4135 QVAVRLSGVHVRRLV
+4135 QVAVRASGVHVRRLTH
-4150 RAEKSTKDFWAPRGT
+4150 AEPATKDVWTPRGT

-4184 ENGAERL
+4184 ANGAEKL
-4191 ILTSR
+4191 VLTSR
-4196 SGLAAPGA
+4196 AGLAAPGA
-4204 EALRDELGVDVVI
+4204 EELRAELGVAVVV

-4230 LLAEY
+4230 LLAEH

-4246 DRPTPL
+4246 DRPTAL
-4252 ADGDPAEF
+4252 ADADPAEF
-4260 ADVLA
+4260 AAVLA
-4265 AKVAGAANLDAVL
+4265 AKVDGATHLDAL
-4278 GETALDAFVLFAS
+4278 TGDLDAFVLFSS

-4308 AYLDA
+4308 ACLDA
-4313 LAQSRRDRGLTATAV
+4313 LAQARRDRGLAATAV

-4340 RGDAADQLRRRGLE
+4340 RGDAADQLRRRGLN
-4354 PMSAT
+4354 PMDPA

-4380 VDWARFAPSFA
+4380 VDWARFTPAFT

-4398 LDTIPEVAA
+4398 LDTIPEA
-4407 ALAGDE
+4407 ALDDE
-4413 ETTETSEFARQL
+4413 PAAESSEFAQR
-4425 ADLAGA
+4425 LAGLAEA
-4431 ERERVLL
+4431 ERDRALL

-4451 EGVGQI
+4451 QGVTEVEPGK
-4457 APRQAFRELGFDS
+4457 AFRELGFDS
-4470 LTAVELRNALGTA
+4470 LTAVELRTALGAA

-4498 PSVLATHIASLLLGG
+4498 PAVLAAHLGTLLLGG
-4513 EAVARAAVST
+4513 EAVARTVVST
-4523 VRDTDDPIAIVAM
+4523 VRADDDPIAIVAM
-4536 SCRYPGD
+4536 SCRYPGG

-4551 RLVADG
+4551 QLVAEG
-4557 RDAVSEM
+4557 RDAVSEL
-4564 PGDRGWNLDALYDP
+4564 PADRGWDLDALYDP
-4578 DPDSEGTSYAREGGF
+4578 DPESEGTSYAREGGF
-4593 LHDAAEFDADFFGI
+4593 LLDAAEFDAGFFGI

-4632 AGIDPKAVHGTEV
+4632 AGIDPHAVRGTEV

-4684 AYTFGLE
+4684 AYTFGLT

-4820 ANAGLAAS
+4820 ANAGLAAA

-4852 ATYGQDRTEPLLL
+4852 ATYGQDRPSPLLL

-4879 GVGGIIKMVEA
+4879 GVGGIIKMVLA
-4890 MRHGVLPKTLHVDE
+4890 MQHGMLPKTLHVDE
-4904 PSPHVDWTAGAVS
+4904 PSPHVDWTAGAVE
-4917 LLTEAC
+4917 LLTSAAE
-4923 GWPDAG
+4923 WPAAD

-4938 FGMSGTNAHAVI
+4938 FGMSGTNAHAII
-4950 EQAPDFTPAAQPVG
+4950 EQAP
-4964 QASLPVP
+4964 ASTVDAPVP
-4971 GAGAGLVG
+4971 LG
-4979 RVPLSGAGA
+4979 RL
-4988 GPVGRVP
+4988 P

-5000 TDAEA
+5000 TDTEA

-5015 HWDAAPHV
+5015 HWDADIE
-5023 APAELAV
+5023 PARLA
-5030 ASATTRAALP
+5030 AALATTRAALP

-5046 ATGRDDLRAALGAL
+5046 PTDAGELRAALESL
-5060 GRGEAGVSTVT
+5060 GRGEAGPGTVT
-5071 GTASGG
+5071 GTAAGG
-5077 RLAFLFTGQGSQRV
+5077 GLTFLFTGQGSQRA
-5091 GMGRELYAA
+5091 GMGRSLYSAQ
-5100 YPVFADALD
+5100 PVFADALD

-5115 DTHLDHPLRTVIFE
+5115 DAHLDRPLRTVMFE
-5129 DPALLDQTAY
+5129 DASLLDQTAY
-5139 TQAALFAVEVALFR
+5139 TQPALFALQVALFR
-5153 LLEHWGLR
+5153 LLEQWGLR
-5161 PDFLVGHS
+5161 PDFLAGHS

-5182 SPTDAVTLVAARG
+5182 SLADAVTLVAARG

-5207 VALQATEA
+5207 VALQATES
-5215 EVSVYLSDRVTIAAL
+5215 EVTPFLSDSVGLAAV
-5230 NGPTSTVISGDEDA
+5230 NGPSSVVVSGDSTA
-5244 VLAVVAHFADR
+5244 VDAVVARFADR
-5255 KTKRLVVSHAFH
+5255 KTKRLSVSHAFH
-5267 SPLMDPMLAE
+5267 SPLMDPMLDE
-5277 FRGIAESLSYGKTV
+5277 FRAVVSGLTFSAPR
-5291 IPIVSNVTGELVT
+5291 IPIVAGDVTSPE
-5304 EFDADYWV
+5304 YWV
-5312 RHVREAVRFVDGMR
+5312 RHVRDAVRFADTMA

-5333 TTFLEL
+5333 TTYLEL
-5339 GPDGVLTALAQDCVA
+5339 GPDGVLTALGAACVTE
-5354 GGVFAPALRGDRPE
+5354 GVFAPVLRGDRPE
-5368 EDALVAAVATAHVH
+5368 ADTLITAVATAHVH
-5382 GVSPDWT
+5382 GVSPDWE
-5389 AVAGGRHAHVDLP
+5389 AVAGGRSGHVDLP
-5402 TYAFRRRRFWPEAA
+5402 TYAFQRRRFWPS
-5416 APAAAIDGTSGTEAE
+5416 APAAAEAAVGTEAE
-5431 REFWIAVEN
+5431 REFWSAVET
-5440 ADLGGLAGTLALTGD
+5440 ADLGRLTDTLALTGD
-5455 EPFSEVLPALS
+5455 EPFREVLPALS
-5466 AWRRQQHTESTVD
+5466 AWRRRQAAESTVD
-5479 GWRYRTAWQPW
+5479 GWRYKAVWQPW
-5490 TDLGE
+5490 TGLGQG
-5495 SALSGT
+5495 SLAGK
-5501 WLVSDGA
+5501 WLVSPGH
-5508 PAMSDAVSDAVTRA
+5508 PAVAEALTAA
-5522 GADVVR
+5522 GADVVPLDLAEEVAEVAG
-5528 ITLDETLAAQLAGV
+5528 IVLVVPDEDEGLTLPSSLEAVLQTLAAGI
-5542 GEVAGVLAVLTDD
+5542 D
-5555 AGDLAMPDS
+5555 
-5564 LKAALTT
+5564 
-5571 LRALGEAGVGAPL
+5571 APL

-5590 AVSTGRADRLRSA
+5590 AVSTGRADRLRNA
-5603 AQAMIWGLGRVAALE
+5603 THAMVWGLGRVAGLE
-5618 LPQRWGGLIDLP
+5618 LPHRWGGLIDLP
-5630 ENLDERAGARLTAI
+5630 ERFDGTRLAAI
-5644 LNGGNEDQVAVRG
+5644 LTGPEDQVALRD
-5657 SGVYVRRLVRAPRPV
+5657 SGVYVRRLVRAPRPSGP
-5672 ATASWT
+5672 AWT

-5701 ENGAERLVLT
+5701 ANGADRLILT

-5723 LRDELAESGV
+5723 LRDELGV
-5733 DVVIAA
+5733 EIVA
-5739 CDVADRDAVA
+5739 CDVADRHAVA
-5749 ALLAEYPVNAVVHTA
+5749 KLLAENPVDAIVHTA
-5764 GVDSPTDLTTV
+5764 GVDVPTDLSTV
-5775 DTEAFADVL
+5775 DADAFADVL
-5784 SAKVLGAAHLDSLAG
+5784 AAKVRGAANLDELAG
-5799 AVDAFVLF
+5799 DVDAFVVF

-5828 LDALAQSRRDRGL
+5828 LDALAEQRRRRGAN
-5841 PATAVAWGPWAGG
+5841 ATAIAWGPWAGG
-5854 GMASRGDATTHLRRR
+5854 GMASRGEATAHLRRR
-5869 GVTPMRPETAIAALA
+5869 GVEPMRPELAIAALA
-5884 QAVNQDPAVVV
+5884 QSVNQEPAVVV

-5910 RPRPLLDGVSEARVA
+5910 RPRPLLDGVPEARAA
-5925 LAAAEA
+5925 LEAE
-5931 APVTG
+5931 PDTG
-5936 DDTFRTRLAGMG
+5936 DDVFRTRLTAMG
-5948 RAEQDRTLVALVRA
+5948 RAEQDRTLVELVRA

-5972 ATAIEPGR
+5972 PAAIEPGR

-5997 RLATATGVRLPA
+5997 RLTTATGVRLPA
-6009 TAVFDHPNSTAL
+6009 TVVFDHPNATAL
-6021 AASLRADLVGETVTT
+6021 AASLRTDLVGAAATE
-6036 AVETVSTVDD
+6036 APATVSTVDD
-6046 DPIAIVAMSC
+6046 DPIVIVAMSC
-6056 RYPGGVRS
+6056 RYPGGVTS
-6064 PEDLWHLVAD
+6064 PEDLWRLVDA
-6074 GIDAVSEFPAD
+6074 GVDAVSEFPAD
-6085 RGWDLGTLYDPSQE
+6085 RGWDLKTLYDPTRE
-6099 ASGTSYAKEG
+6099 APGTSYSKDG
-6109 GFLRGAADFDPA
+6109 GFLRDAADFDPA

-6145 EAFERAGIPPKAFR
+6145 EAFERAGIAPDRVR

-6180 AAENTEGYVATSNAA
+6180 AEENTEGYVATSNAA

-6203 YTFGLEGPALTVDT
+6203 YTFGLEGPAVTVDT

-6264 AADGRCKAFAEAA
+6264 SADGRCKAFAEAA

-6304 LAIVRGSAINQDGAS
+6304 LAVVRGSAINQDGAS

-6333 IRQALTSA
+6333 IRQALVNA
-6341 GLSTSDVDAVE
+6341 GLSTQDVDAVE

-6358 TLGDPIEAQAL
+6358 VLGDPIEAQAL

-6399 GGIIKMVQAM
+6399 GGIIKMVEAM
-6409 QHGLLPKTLHVDE
+6409 RHGVLPKTLHVDE
-6422 PSSQVDW
+6422 PSAKVDW
-6429 NTGSV
+6429 TTGAV
-6434 ELLTEAREWP
+6434 ELLTEPRAWP
-6444 EVGRPRRAGV
+6444 EAGRPRRAGV

-6472 ETPEA
+6472 DVAAPSGSDVEPA
-6477 TASETRP
+6477 F
-6484 VLLPWVLSARSAPA
+6484 LPWVLSGRTAQA
-6498 LRARAA
+6498 LRDRAA
-6504 ELVADVDPLDLAHA
+6504 ALAPFADTDPVDLGHA
-6518 LATRRGAHEH
+6518 LATRRAGHEH
-6528 RAMIVAPD
+6528 RAVLLGAD
-6536 QEARLA
+6536 RAA
-6542 ALAALATGSSAPGL
+6542 ALAALAAGTSAPGL
-6556 VEGTVGN
+6556 VEGTTGT
-6563 GSLAFLFT
+6563 GALAFLFT

-6589 AFATAFDA
+6589 AFAEAFDA
-6597 VCAHLDQHQHLDHPL
+6597 VCAHLDQHLDRPL
-6612 RTVVFA
+6612 KTVVFTEE
-6618 APGSDDAALLD
+6618 AALLD
-6629 HTGYTQPALFAL
+6629 RTGYTQPALFAL
-6641 EVALYRLLESFGV
+6641 EVALYRLLESYGV
-6654 TPGFV
+6654 TPDFV

-6680 AAALVAARGRLM
+6680 AAKLVAARGRLM
-6692 QALPS
+6692 QALPA
-6697 GGAMVAIQASED
+6697 GGAMVAIQATEAEVTPHLTD
-6709 EVVRLLTDGVAI
+6709 EVSI
-6721 AAVNGPQATVVSGDE
+6721 AALNGPESTVVSGTE
-6736 QAVLDLAAGFGA
+6736 EAVEAVVARFAD
-6748 TGRKTRRLTV
+6748 RKAKRLTV

-6763 SPRMDPMLAEFRAVA
+6763 SPLMDPMLAEFRAVA
-6778 ERVTYTPPRI
+6778 NTVTYAPPRL

-6798 ATELGADYWVG
+6798 ATGLGADYWVG

-6822 TLEMAG
+6822 SLEAAG

-6834 IGPDGVLSAM
+6834 IGPDGVLSALV
-6844 AAESFTGVTE
+6844 AGSFTGATE
-6854 DPVVSPA
+6854 PA
-6861 LRGDRPEADAFAA
+6861 VATPLLRGDRPEADAFAA
-6874 ALARLYV
+6874 GLARLYV
-6881 RGFAPDWDVVFAGT
+6881 RGFAPDWEAVFAGT
-6895 TPRPVDLPTY
+6895 APRPVDLPTY

-6916 APAPEKASAGDD
+6916 AAAPAKASADD
-6928 EFWTAVRQGDLST
+6928 EFWTAVSQGDLAA
-6941 LPGFPADALQEALP
+6941 LPDFPADALP
-6955 ALSEWHEG
+6955 ALSAWH
-6963 RREQS
+6963 RDRTEQS
-6968 IVDSWRYGVSWVSF
+6968 TVDSWRYGVGWVPV
-6982 ETSASPALKG
+6982 ETTASPKLTG
-6992 TWLVIGVP
+6992 SWLLIGVP
-7000 GDERTAPIADAL
+7000 GDDHTTSLADAL
-7012 ETHGAKVVGLDV
+7012 EKHGAKVVRAEV
-7024 DPHASFADPLLL
+7024 DPATAFTGDLLQ
-7036 ATAGHEFAG
+7036 ATAGHEFTG

-7051 TAEGA
+7051 TAEGT
-7056 HPDHPVLPTAVAGTV
+7056 HPEHPVLPSAVAGTV
-7071 TLVQA
+7071 TLARA
-7076 LAEIGLGAPLWIVT
+7076 LGELGVTAPLWILT
-7090 RDGVDRPEPAQVW
+7090 RDGVDRPGPAQVW

-7114 QRWGG
+7114 DRWGG
-7119 LVDLP
+7119 LVDVPAELDEP
-7124 ERFDDRAA
+7124 AA

-7137 VLAGDRD
+7137 VLAGVGD
-7144 GEDQVVIRPSGTLA
+7144 EDQLAIRATGVLA

-7165 RTGTGT
+7165 RTGAGT

-7185 ALGARVALWLAKSG
+7185 ALGARVALWLARTG

-7240 DAVASLVAEY
+7240 DAVAKLLAEY
-7250 PPNAVVHAAGLDVPV
+7250 PPHAVVHAAGLDVPV

-7286 RYLDELLGDT
+7286 RHLDELLGDT

-7311 GSGGQPAYAAANASL
+7311 GAGGQPAYAAANAGL
-7326 DALAVSRHARGLAAT
+7326 DALAAARHARGLAAT

-7359 EHLRRRGLPAIA
+7359 EHLRRRGLPALA
-7371 PDAAITALGQA
+7371 PDTAITALGQA
-7382 LADGDPQLTVAD
+7382 VADGDPQLTVAD
-7394 VDWARFAPAFAVSRA
+7394 VDWARFAPAFSVSRA

-7422 MAPAEESV
+7422 MAPEQKPV
-7430 AVGETAF
+7430 ADGEAAYT
-7437 SRLLA
+7437 RLLA
-7442 DAPASE
+7442 ETPSSE
-7448 RQDTLTGAIRREAA
+7448 HADVLTGAIRREAA
-7462 AVLGHA
+7462 AVLGHTGGS
-7468 DGVEQV
+7468 DQV

-7514 TPSALAAHLL
+7514 TPAALAAHLL
-7524 AGLAPDAGSSLLDEL
+7524 AGLAPEGGSSLLDEL
-7539 ERLETALAT
+7539 DRLETALAT
-7548 ADVPSGVD
+7548 ADAEADG
-7556 DLHGAVAARLQAVL
+7556 HAEVAARLQAVL
-7570 ARWND
+7570 TRWTD
-7575 RRAGEPKVTAAQQ
+7575 RHQSNGEHAVTAAQQ

-7593 ADELLEFI
+7593 ADELLDFI

>member
-35 PIAIVASSCRFPGGV
+35 PIAVVATSCRFPGGV

-57 QLVTTG
+57 ELVTTG
-63 GDAISDFP
+63 ADAISDFP
-71 GDRGWRLEPGRHDGH
+71 GDRGWQLEPGPGGR
-86 SVPQGGFLYDAPKF
+86 VPQGGFLYDAPKF

-137 DAVRGSDT
+137 DAFRGSDT

-251 CKAFGAAADGTGWAE
+251 CKAFAAAADGTGWAE
-266 GAGVLLLERLSD
+266 GAGILLLERLSD

-329 IDLLEAHGTG
+329 VDLLEAHGTG

-397 MPRTLHADEPT
+397 MPRTLHVDEPT

-414 SGAVELLTEERDWP
+414 SGEVELLTEERDWP
-428 ATGRP
+428 ETGRP

-455 PEPEP
+455 PPEP
-460 LAEDAKVV
+460 VAEDTEDVV

-522 SLEHRAVLLAED
+522 SLEHRAVLLADD
-534 REALLT
+534 RDALLT
-540 GLAALAGDTAA
+540 GLTALAGDNPA

-583 YAAFPEFAAA
+583 YTAFPEFAAA

-679 RGRLMQALPPGGAMV
+679 RGRLMQALPSGGAMV

-731 LAVLARFVDLGR
+731 LAVAAHFADLGR
-743 KTKRLAVSHAFHSS
+743 KTKRLVVSHAFHSPH
-757 LMDPMLAEFRGIAE
+757 MDGMLDEFRGIAE

-811 FADGMRTLTAKGVTT
+811 FADGVRTLTAKGVTT

-849 FAAMLRAGRPEPGSA
+849 FAAVLRAGRPEPGSA

-871 HVHGVAVNWPV
+871 HVQGVAVNWPV
-882 LFEGAR
+882 LFEGTR

-903 IEPSAATPATTAED
+903 IEPSGSTPATTAED
-917 AGFWQAVDSGDPAAL
+917 AGFWQAVETGDPAAL

-940 ADLASSLG
+940 TDLASSLG

-955 SWRDRRREE
+955 GWRDRRREE
-964 SIVDGWRYRISWT
+964 STVDGWRYRISWT
-977 PKPIATGELSGTWL
+977 PKPTAAAELSGTWL
-991 VVGPPSPLAVSAVD
+991 VVGPPGLLADSAVD
-1005 ALAAHGARVRWIAD
+1005 ALTTHGARVRWIAD
-1019 ASELPGA
+1019 ASELPT
-1026 IDSAGDLAGNLA
+1026 DLT
-1038 DASELPGG
+1038 DE
-1046 LAGAGGLAGDVAG
+1046 
-1059 ASDLVG
+1059 
-1065 NLGATSELAGG
+1065 TF
-1076 LAGEPLA
+1076 A

-1103 TGLTGTIELIQ
+1103 TGLTATIQLIQ
-1114 ALGVTAPIWLATSGA
+1114 ALGITAPLWLATSGA
-1129 VATGRADRAVTPA
+1129 VATGRADRPVSPA
-1142 QAQVWGLGRVLGLE
+1142 QAQIWGLGRVLGLE

-1171 DARAGARLA
+1171 DVRAGARLA
-1180 AVLADASED
+1180 AVLADAGED

-1196 GVFARRLVRAPATPV
+1196 GVFTRRLVRAPATPV

-1254 APGAAQLRDELT
+1254 APGAPELRDELT

-1287 LLAEYPVTSVFHAAG
+1287 LLAEHPVTSVFHAAG

-1308 LHETSLAEFAELSRA
+1308 LHETSLAGFAELVRA
-1323 KVLGAANLDELVGE
+1323 KVLGAAHLDELVGD

-1374 SRGLTATAI
+1374 SRGLSATAI

-1404 RGLPPMATEPA
+1404 RGLPPMAAEPA

-1437 AAFAPGFAAAR
+1437 ASFAPGFAAAR

-1463 TGGPARTESE
+1463 TGGPGRTESGA
-1473 VGAEL
+1473 GAEL

-1484 QPSEKDALGVLAGI
+1484 QPSEKDALEVLVGI

-1566 ELIGDAPVATV
+1566 ELIGDAPVTTV
-1577 ISTSTVDDPI
+1577 VTKSTMDEPI

-1689 GIDPRSVR
+1689 GINPRSVR

-1717 RSGNA
+1717 RSGDA

-1772 NGECTLALAGGVTV
+1772 NGECELALAGGVTV

-1835 QRNGHPVLALVAG
+1835 RRNGHPVLALVAG

-1951 ILPRTLHVDEP
+1951 VLPRTLHVDEP
-1962 TPHVDWTSGA
+1962 SPHVDWASGA
-1972 VELLTEPR
+1972 VELLTEAR

-2010 PSAEPAPDRG
+2010 PATEPVPERG
-2020 ARPSLAPVVL
+2020 ARPSPAPVVL

-2084 ALAEGRS
+2084 ALAEDRS

-2122 YAAFPVF
+2122 YPAFPVF

-2145 RPLQTVLVEDSEL
+2145 RPLQTVLFDDSEL

-2169 FAVEVALFRLLE
+2169 FAIEVALFRLVE
-2181 HWGLRPDFLVGHSI
+2181 SWGLRPDFLAGHSI
-2195 GELAAAHVAGVLSLT
+2195 GELAAAHVAGVLSLA

-2222 MQALPSGGAMVAL
+2222 MQALPSGGAMVAI
-2235 QATEAEVSVYLS
+2235 QATEDEVTPRLNE
-2247 DRVTIAALNGPD
+2247 RVSIAALNGPNA
-2259 STVISGDEDAVLA
+2259 TVVSGDEDAVLA
-2272 VAAQF
+2272 VAARF
-2277 AELGRKTKRLVVSH
+2277 ADRKTKRLTVSH
-2291 AFHSPLMDPMLA
+2291 AFHSPLMDPMLD
-2303 EFRGIAESLSYGKT
+2303 EFRAVARSLT
-2317 VIPIVS
+2317 FAPPRIPIVAGD
-2323 NVTGELVTEF
+2323 VTDPE
-2333 DAAYWVRHVRDAV
+2333 YWVRHVRDAV

-2352 RTLMDRGVTTFL
+2352 RTLADRGVTTFL

-2408 HGAKIDWAGLF
+2408 HGAKIDWTALF

-2427 DLPTYPFEHKTFWPE
+2427 DLPTYPFEHTTFWPE
-2442 PAVAPASGAEDAG
+2442 PAAAQASGAEDAG
-2455 FWQAVETGDADALAA
+2455 FWHAVETGDADALAA

-2493 QDRSTVDSWRYR
+2493 QEKSTVDSWRYR
-2505 IEWLPVPS
+2505 IDWLPVPS

-2526 GADDLGVTAALAAH
+2526 GPDALGVTAALTAH
-2540 GAEVEPLTPAALDG
+2540 GAEVEPLTPEALDG

-2562 LSLDEQDG
+2562 LSLDERDG

-2581 AAHEIAAP
+2581 AVHEVAAP

-2627 HGGGLIDLDTTLDER
+2627 HGGGLIDLDATLDER

-2667 GRRLTHAAPATTA
+2667 GRRLAHAAPATTV

-2705 AEGVDRLVLTSR
+2705 AEGADRLVLTSR
-2717 RGLDAPSAAEL
+2717 RGPDAPGAAEL

-2757 EYPVNAVVHAAGA
+2757 EHPVNAVVHAAGA

-2781 DGLAAVVGAK
+2781 DGLAAVVEAK
-2791 VTGAANLDELVGDV
+2791 VAGAANLDELVGDV

-2838 QRRARGA
+2838 QRRARGVP
-2845 TATAIAWGPW
+2845 ATAIAWGPW

-2870 RRGLPA
+2870 RRGLPT
-2876 LAPELAVT
+2876 LAPDLAVT
-2884 ALTFGDAAVVIADVD
+2884 ALTYGDAAVVVADVD
-2899 WARFAPSYQLARRR
+2899 WARFAPGYQLARPR

-2924 LDTAPATGDRPAL
+2924 LDTAPAAGERPAL

-2961 ALALGHAG
+2961 ALALGHTG
-2969 PDATAAV
+2969 PDATAEV

-3002 TGLTLPA
+3002 TGLALPA

-3020 LARQLDAELFG
+3020 LARQLDVELFG
-3031 SIHNGP
+3031 AVHSGP
-3037 ETPVAVVTGDDPIVV
+3037 EAPVAVVTGDDPIVV

-3153 IPAESLRG
+3153 IPAEALRG

-3286 AGMLVLERLS
+3286 AGMLLLERLS

-3426 SQVDWTAGAVELV
+3426 SRVDWTAGAVELV

-3473 PPADQAPAVS
+3473 PPSDQAPAVP
-3483 VPVASWTLSAHT
+3483 VPMAPWTLSAHT

-3507 THLDAVD
+3507 THLDTD
-3514 GWEPTDVAYSLAT
+3514 GWEPADVAYSLAT
-3527 TRSLQPHRA
+3527 TRSRQPHRA
-3536 AVNGT
+3536 AVLGT

-3575 GQGSQRVGMGREL
+3575 GQGSQRTGMGREL
-3588 YEVYPVF
+3588 YEAHPVF
-3595 ADALDAVCAEF
+3595 ADALDAVCVEF
-3606 DTHRDRP
+3606 DTHLDRP
-3613 LRTVLFG
+3613 LRTVLF
-3620 ESELLNQT
+3620 EDSELLDQT
-3628 AHTQA
+3628 AYTQA
-3633 ALFAIEVAL
+3633 ALFALEVAL
-3642 FRLVEHYGLRPDF
+3642 FRLVEHYGLRPGF

-3693 GGGAMVAI
+3693 TGGAMVAI

-3714 SVTIAA
+3714 RVTIAA
-3720 INGPASTV
+3720 LNGPESTV

-3736 LAVAEHF
+3736 LGVAAQFGH
-3743 ADRKTKRLTVSHA
+3743 RKTKRLVVSHA
-3756 FHSPLMDPMLAEFCG
+3756 FHSPLMDPMLEEFRG

-3791 ELMTE
+3791 ELITE
-3796 FDAGYWVR
+3796 FDADYWAR

-3810 RFADGMRSLADRGV
+3810 RFAEGMQTLAAAGV
-3824 TTFVELGPDG
+3824 TTYLELGPDG

-3839 GQDCVADAVFVPV
+3839 GQDCVADAVFAPV
-3852 LRSGRPEEQTFAHA
+3852 LRSGRPEEQAFAHA
-3866 LGQAHVRGHVPDWA
+3866 LGQAHVRGHVPDWT

-3905 ELPNGFEATAG
+3905 ELPNGFEAAAG
-3916 VADAEFWTV
+3916 VADAEFWSV
-3925 VEADDP
+3925 VEADDV
-3931 TALATTLAITE
+3931 TSLAETLAITE

-3953 NWRRSGQEKST
+3953 NWRRSGQEMST

-4007 ADTVVVEPAARESLA
+4007 ADTVVVEPATREALA
-4022 LEIAGAVWEREIAGV
+4022 VEIAGAVWEREIAGV
-4037 LSLVTADDPAT
+4037 LSLVTAVDPAT
-4048 VSAQLLDVLRA
+4048 AATQLLDVLRA

-4126 AGVLAGAED
+4126 AGVLAGTED
-4135 QVAVRLSGVHVRRLV
+4135 QVAVRGSGVHVRRLV
-4150 RAEKSTKDFWAPRGT
+4150 RAEKSTKDVWTPRGT

-4191 ILTSR
+4191 VLTSR

-4230 LLAEY
+4230 LIAEH

-4252 ADGDPAEF
+4252 ADADAAEF

-4313 LAQSRRDRGLTATAV
+4313 LARSRRDRGLTATAV
-4328 AWGPWDGGGMAS
+4328 SWGPWDGGGMAS

-4359 LAVRALAQAV
+4359 LAVRALANAV

-4413 ETTETSEFARQL
+4413 ETAETSEFARQL
-4425 ADLAGA
+4425 AGLAGA

-4451 EGVGQI
+4451 SGVAEVEPGK
-4457 APRQAFRELGFDS
+4457 AFRELGFDS

-4498 PSVLATHIASLLLGG
+4498 PSVLATHLATLLLGG
-4513 EAVARAAVST
+4513 EVVARAAVST
-4523 VRDTDDPIAIVAM
+4523 VRDADDPIAIVAM
-4536 SCRYPGD
+4536 SCRYPGG

-4551 RLVADG
+4551 RLVAEG

-4564 PGDRGWNLDALYDP
+4564 PGDRGWDLDALYDP
-4578 DPDSEGTSYAREGGF
+4578 DPESEGTSYAREGGF
-4593 LHDAAEFDADFFGI
+4593 LHDAAEFDAGFFGI

-4632 AGIDPKAVHGTEV
+4632 AGIDPKSVRGTEV

-4768 GMLLLERLSDARRHG
+4768 GMLLLERLSDARRNG

-4789 VRGTAINQDGASN
+4789 VRGTAINSDGASN

-4820 ANAGLAAS
+4820 ANAGLSTS

-4846 EAQALL
+4846 EAQAVL
-4852 ATYGQDRTEPLLL
+4852 ATYGQDRSGAPLLL

-4879 GVGGIIKMVEA
+4879 GVGGIIKMVLA

-4917 LLTEAC
+4917 LLTEAHD
-4923 GWPDAG
+4923 WPSVD
-4929 RPRRAGVSS
+4929 RPRRAAVSS
-4938 FGMSGTNAHAVI
+4938 FGMSGTNAHAVV
-4950 EQAPDFTPAAQPVG
+4950 EQAPALPESQVSRVSPPDTDAEAVTG
-4964 QASLPVP
+4964 QAPET
-4971 GAGAGLVG
+4971 
-4979 RVPLSGAGA
+4979 R
-4988 GPVGRVP
+4988 PVGRVP

-5005 VRAQARRLLA
+5005 VRAQARRLLT

-5030 ASATTRAALP
+5030 ATATTRAALP

-5046 ATGRDDLRAALGAL
+5046 ATGRDELRAALAAL
-5060 GRGEAGVSTVT
+5060 GRGEAGVATVT

-5077 RLAFLFTGQGSQRV
+5077 RLAFLFTGQGSQRA
-5091 GMGRELYAA
+5091 GMGRELYTAF
-5100 YPVFADALD
+5100 PVFADALD

-5115 DTHLDHPLRTVIFE
+5115 DTHLDRPLRTVVFE
-5129 DPALLDQTAY
+5129 DSGLLDQTAY

-5177 VAGVL
+5177 VAGAL
-5182 SPTDAVTLVAARG
+5182 SLTDAVTLVAARG

-5202 SGGAM
+5202 TGGAM
-5207 VALQATEA
+5207 VAIQATEA

-5244 VLAVVAHFADR
+5244 VLAVAEHFADR
-5255 KTKRLVVSHAFH
+5255 KTKRLTVSHAFH
-5267 SPLMDPMLAE
+5267 SPLMDPMLDE
-5277 FRGIAESLSYGKTV
+5277 LRGITESLSYGKTV
-5291 IPIVSNVTGELVT
+5291 IPIVSNVTGELIT

-5312 RHVREAVRFVDGMR
+5312 RHVRETVRFVDGMR
-5326 TLEASGV
+5326 TLEAAGV

-5339 GPDGVLTALAQDCVA
+5339 GPDGVLTALAQDCVT

-5382 GVSPDWT
+5382 GVSPDWA
-5389 AVAGGRHAHVDLP
+5389 AVAGGRGVHVDLP
-5402 TYAFRRRRFWPEAA
+5402 TYAFQRRRFWPEAV
-5416 APAAAIDGTSGTEAE
+5416 APAEPVAGTEAE
-5431 REFWIAVEN
+5431 REFWAAVEN
-5440 ADLGGLAGTLALTGD
+5440 ADFDRLTGTLALTGD

-5466 AWRRQQHTESTVD
+5466 AWRRQRHTESTVD
-5479 GWRYRTAWQPW
+5479 GWRYRTTWQPW

-5495 SALSGT
+5495 PTLSGT
-5501 WLVSDGA
+5501 WLVSDGD
-5508 PAMSDAVSDAVTRA
+5508 PAVADAVTRA

-5528 ITLDETLAAQLAGV
+5528 ITLDEALAAQLADI
-5542 GEVAGVLAVLTDD
+5542 GEVAGVLAVLTEDD
-5555 AGDLAMPDS
+5555 GDLAMPGS
-5564 LKAALTT
+5564 LKAALT
-5571 LRALGEAGVGAPL
+5571 AVQAGIDAPL

-5590 AVSTGRADRLRSA
+5590 AVSTGRADRLRNA
-5603 AQAMIWGLGRVAALE
+5603 TQAMVWGLGRVAALE

-5630 ENLDERAGARLTAI
+5630 ENLDERAGARLAAI
-5644 LNGGNEDQVAVRG
+5644 LNGGTSGTGDIAGSGRTGGHRGEDQVAVRG
-5657 SGVYVRRLVRAPRPV
+5657 SGVYVRRLVRASRP
-5672 ATASWT
+5672 ATTASWT
-5678 PRGTVLITGGTGAL
+5678 PRGTVLVTGGTGAL

-5701 ENGAERLVLT
+5701 RNGAEQLVLT
-5711 SRRGLDAPGAAQ
+5711 SRRGLEAPGAAQ

-5749 ALLAEYPVNAVVHTA
+5749 ALLAEYPVDAVVHTA
-5764 GVDSPTDLTTV
+5764 GVDLPTDLTTV

-5799 AVDAFVLF
+5799 DVDAFVLF

-5828 LDALAQSRRDRGL
+5828 LDALAQSRRDRGV

-5854 GMASRGDATTHLRRR
+5854 GMAARGDATAHLRRR
-5869 GVTPMRPETAIAALA
+5869 GVTPMRPEAAIAALA
-5884 QAVNQDPAVVV
+5884 QAVNQEPAVVV

-5910 RPRPLLDGVSEARVA
+5910 RPRPLLDGVPEARAA

-5931 APVTG
+5931 GPVTG

-5972 ATAIEPGR
+5972 AAAIEPGR

-5997 RLATATGVRLPA
+5997 RLTAATGVRLPA
-6009 TAVFDHPNSTAL
+6009 TLVFDHPNTTAL
-6021 AASLRADLVGETVTT
+6021 AASLRADLVGETTT
-6036 AVETVSTVDD
+6036 VAAETVSTVDE

-6074 GIDAVSEFPAD
+6074 GVDAVSEFPAD

-6099 ASGTSYAKEG
+6099 APRTSYAKEG

-6145 EAFERAGIPPKAFR
+6145 EAFERAGIPPEAFR

-6264 AADGRCKAFAEAA
+6264 SADGRCKAFAEAA

-6369 LATYGQDRE
+6369 LATYGQDRSGD
-6378 TPLLLG
+6378 PLLLG

-6409 QHGLLPKTLHVDE
+6409 QHGLLPKTLHVDA

-6429 NTGSV
+6429 
-6434 ELLTEAREWP
+6434 
-6444 EVGRPRRAGV
+6444 
-6454 SSFGMSGTNAHV
+6454 
-6466 ILEQAP
+6466 
-6472 ETPEA
+6472 
-6477 TASETRP
+6477 
-6484 VLLPWVLSARSAPA
+6484 
-6498 LRARAA
+6498 
-6504 ELVADVDPLDLAHA
+6504 
-6518 LATRRGAHEH
+6518 
-6528 RAMIVAPD
+6528 
-6536 QEARLA
+6536 
-6542 ALAALATGSSAPGL
+6542 
-6556 VEGTVGN
+6556 
-6563 GSLAFLFT
+6563 
-6571 GQGAQRAGMGR
+6571 
-6582 ELYAAHP
+6582 
-6589 AFATAFDA
+6589 
-6597 VCAHLDQHQHLDHPL
+6597 
-6612 RTVVFA
+6612 
-6618 APGSDDAALLD
+6618 
-6629 HTGYTQPALFAL
+6629 
-6641 EVALYRLLESFGV
+6641 
-6654 TPGFV
+6654 
-6659 AGHSIGELAAAHVA
+6659 
-6673 GVFDLAD
+6673 
-6680 AAALVAARGRLM
+6680 
-6692 QALPS
+6692 
-6697 GGAMVAIQASED
+6697 
-6709 EVVRLLTDGVAI
+6709 
-6721 AAVNGPQATVVSGDE
+6721 
-6736 QAVLDLAAGFGA
+6736 
-6748 TGRKTRRLTV
+6748 
-6758 SHAFH
+6758 
-6763 SPRMDPMLAEFRAVA
+6763 
-6778 ERVTYTPPRI
+6778 
-6788 PLVSTVTGEP
+6788 
-6798 ATELGADYWVG
+6798 
-6809 QVREAVRFADAVR
+6809 
-6822 TLEMAG
+6822 
-6828 ATTFAE
+6828 
-6834 IGPDGVLSAM
+6834 
-6844 AAESFTGVTE
+6844 
-6854 DPVVSPA
+6854 
-6861 LRGDRPEADAFAA
+6861 
-6874 ALARLYV
+6874 
-6881 RGFAPDWDVVFAGT
+6881 
-6895 TPRPVDLPTY
+6895 
-6905 PFQHARFWPTA
+6905 
-6916 APAPEKASAGDD
+6916 
-6928 EFWTAVRQGDLST
+6928 
-6941 LPGFPADALQEALP
+6941 
-6955 ALSEWHEG
+6955 
-6963 RREQS
+6963 
-6968 IVDSWRYGVSWVSF
+6968 
-6982 ETSASPALKG
+6982 
-6992 TWLVIGVP
+6992 
-7000 GDERTAPIADAL
+7000 
-7012 ETHGAKVVGLDV
+7012 
-7024 DPHASFADPLLL
+7024 
-7036 ATAGHEFAG
+7036 
-7045 VLSLLG
+7045 
-7051 TAEGA
+7051 
-7056 HPDHPVLPTAVAGTV
+7056 
-7071 TLVQA
+7071 
-7076 LAEIGLGAPLWIVT
+7076 
-7090 RDGVDRPEPAQVW
+7090 
-7103 GLGRVVALEYP
+7103 
-7114 QRWGG
+7114 
-7119 LVDLP
+7119 
-7124 ERFDDRAA
+7124 
-7132 TRLAA
+7132 
-7137 VLAGDRD
+7137 
-7144 GEDQVVIRPSGTLA
+7144 
-7158 RRLERRP
+7158 
-7165 RTGTGT
+7165 
-7171 WTPRGTVLVTGGTG
+7171 
-7185 ALGARVALWLAKSG
+7185 
-7199 AEHLVLTSRRGADAP
+7199 
-7214 GAAELTAGLTE
+7214 
-7225 LGARVSVVACDVADR
+7225 
-7240 DAVASLVAEY
+7240 
-7250 PPNAVVHAAGLDVPV
+7250 
-7265 PLPEVTPALFAQVL
+7265 
-7279 AGKVAGA
+7279 
-7286 RYLDELLGDT
+7286 
-7296 PLDAFVL
+7296 
-7303 FSSISGIW
+7303 
-7311 GSGGQPAYAAANASL
+7311 
-7326 DALAVSRHARGLAAT
+7326 
-7341 AVSWGP
+7341 
-7347 WADGGMAQGAPE
+7347 
-7359 EHLRRRGLPAIA
+7359 
-7371 PDAAITALGQA
+7371 
-7382 LADGDPQLTVAD
+7382 
-7394 VDWARFAPAFAVSRA
+7394 
-7409 RPLLTGVPEAAKA
+7409 
-7422 MAPAEESV
+7422 
-7430 AVGETAF
+7430 
-7437 SRLLA
+7437 
-7442 DAPASE
+7442 
-7448 RQDTLTGAIRREAA
+7448 
-7462 AVLGHA
+7462 
-7468 DGVEQV
+7468 
-7474 GPNRAFRELGFDSL
+7474 
-7488 TAVELRDRLAT
+7488 
-7499 ASGLRLPATLVFDYP
+7499 
-7514 TPSALAAHLL
+7514 
-7524 AGLAPDAGSSLLDEL
+7524 
-7539 ERLETALAT
+7539 
-7548 ADVPSGVD
+7548 
-7556 DLHGAVAARLQAVL
+7556 
-7570 ARWND
+7570 
-7575 RRAGEPKVTAAQQ
+7575 
-7588 LSDAS
+7588 
-7593 ADELLEFI
+7593 
-7601 DNELGM
+7601 
-7607 S
+7607 

>member
-35 PIAIVASSCRFPGGV
+35 PIAVVAMSCRFPGGV

-57 QLVTTG
+57 ELVTTG

-71 GDRGWRLEPGRHDGH
+71 GDRGWQLEPGPGGR
-86 SVPQGGFLYDAPKF
+86 VPQGGFLYDAPKF

-137 DAVRGSDT
+137 DAFRGSDT

-251 CKAFGAAADGTGWAE
+251 CKAFAGAADGTGWAE
-266 GAGVLLLERLSD
+266 GAGIILLERLSD
-278 ARRNGHDVL
+278 ARRHGHDVL

-329 IDLLEAHGTG
+329 VDLLEAHGTG

-397 MPRTLHADEPT
+397 MPRTLHVDEPT

-414 SGAVELLTEERDWP
+414 SGEVELLTEERDWP
-428 ATGRP
+428 DTGRP

-455 PEPEP
+455 PEPVS
-460 LAEDAKVV
+460 EDTEDVV
-468 VIPPRA
+468 VITPRP
-474 LPSPLPVLVSARSAE
+474 LPAPLPVLVSARSAE

-522 SLEHRAVLLAED
+522 SLEHRAVLLADD
-534 REALLT
+534 RDALLT
-540 GLAALAGDTAA
+540 GLTALAGDIPA

-634 VALFRLLAHFGV
+634 VALFRLLAHLGV
-646 TPDFLVGH
+646 TPDFLIGH

-679 RGRLMQALPPGGAMV
+679 RGRLMQALPSGGAMV
-694 ALQATE
+694 AIQATE
-700 DEVSV
+700 AEVAE
-705 YLSDRVTVAAV
+705 YLSDRVSIAAV
-716 NGPDSTVISGDEDAV
+716 NGPEAIVVSGDEDAV
-731 LAVLARFVDLGR
+731 LAVVERFAGR
-743 KTKRLAVSHAFHSS
+743 KTKRLTVSHAFHSPR
-757 LMDPMLAEFRGIAE
+757 MDGMLDEFRAVAA
-771 SLSYGQPVIPIVSNV
+771 SLTYSAPVIPIVSNV

-811 FADGMRTLTAKGVTT
+811 FADGMRTLADRGVTT

-842 SAGPDAV
+842 SAAPDAV
-849 FAAMLRAGRPEPGSA
+849 FAAVLRSGRPEQGSA

-882 LFEGAR
+882 LFEVTR

-903 IEPSAATPATTAED
+903 IEPSGSTPATTTTTED
-917 AGFWQAVDSGDPAAL
+917 AGFWQAVDSGDTAAL
-932 AATLDPGN
+932 AATIDPGN
-940 ADLASSLG
+940 AQLASSLG
-948 DVLPALA
+948 EVLPALA

-964 SIVDGWRYRISWT
+964 STVDGWRYRISWA
-977 PKPIATGELSGTWL
+977 PKPTATAELSGTWL
-991 VVGPPSPLAVSAVD
+991 VVGPPGPLTDSAIE

-1019 ASELPGA
+1019 ASELR
-1026 IDSAGDLAGNLA
+1026 GNLA
-1038 DASELPGG
+1038 D
-1046 LAGAGGLAGDVAG
+1046 
-1059 ASDLVG
+1059 
-1065 NLGATSELAGG
+1065 
-1076 LAGEPLA
+1076 EPLA

-1103 TGLTGTIELIQ
+1103 TGLTATIELIQ
-1114 ALGVTAPIWLATSGA
+1114 TLGVTAPVWLATSGA
-1129 VATGRADRAVTPA
+1129 VATGRADRAVTA
-1142 QAQVWGLGRVLGLE
+1142 VQAQVWGLGRVLGLE

-1171 DARAGARLA
+1171 DARAGARLV
-1180 AVLADASED
+1180 AVLADAGED

-1196 GVFARRLVRAPATPV
+1196 GVFARRLVRTPATPV
-1211 RSWAPRG
+1211 RAWAPRG

-1254 APGAAQLRDELT
+1254 APGAAELRDELT

-1287 LLAEYPVTSVFHAAG
+1287 LLAEHPVTSVFHAAG

-1308 LHETSLAEFAELSRA
+1308 LHETSLAEFAELLRA
-1323 KVLGAANLDELVGE
+1323 KVLGAAHLDELVGD

-1448 PRPLLAE
+1448 PRPLLDE

-1463 TGGPARTESE
+1463 TGGPARTES
-1473 VGAEL
+1473 GAEL

-1577 ISTSTVDDPI
+1577 VTTSTVDDPI

-1609 VEGGV
+1609 VEGGL

-1660 FGISPREALAMDP
+1660 FGISPREALTMDP

-1772 NGECTLALAGGVTV
+1772 NGECELALAGGVTV

-1881 TPSDVDTVEA
+1881 TTSDVDTVEA

-1940 VIKAVLAMRHG
+1940 VIKTVLAMRHG
-1951 ILPRTLHVDEP
+1951 VLPRTLHVDEP
-1962 TPHVDWTSGA
+1962 SPHVDWASGA

-2010 PSAEPAPDRG
+2010 PATEPVPERG

-2122 YAAFPVF
+2122 YSAHPVF

-2145 RPLQTVLVEDSEL
+2145 RPLRTILFDDSEL

-2169 FAVEVALFRLLE
+2169 FAVEVALFRLVE
-2181 HWGLRPDFLVGHSI
+2181 SWGLRPDFLAGHSV
-2195 GELAAAHVAGVLSLT
+2195 GELAAAHVAGVLSLP
-2210 DAVTLVAARGRL
+2210 DAVTLVAARGHL
-2222 MQALPSGGAMVAL
+2222 MQALPSGGAMVAI
-2235 QATEAEVSVYLS
+2235 QATEDEVTPLLTE
-2247 DRVTIAALNGPD
+2247 RVSIAALNGPNA
-2259 STVISGDEDAVLA
+2259 TVVSGDEDAVLA
-2272 VAAQF
+2272 VAAHF
-2277 AELGRKTKRLVVSH
+2277 ADRKTKRLTVSH
-2291 AFHSPLMDPMLA
+2291 AFHSPLMDPMLDA
-2303 EFRGIAESLSYGKT
+2303 FRAVARSLT
-2317 VIPIVS
+2317 FAAPRIPIIAGD
-2323 NVTGELVTEF
+2323 VTDPE
-2333 DAAYWVRHVRDAV
+2333 YWVRHVRDAV

-2352 RTLMDRGVTTFL
+2352 RTLAVRGVTTFL

-2427 DLPTYPFEHKTFWPE
+2427 DLPTYPFEHTTFWPE
-2442 PAVAPASGAEDAG
+2442 PATAQVSGSEDAG

-2493 QDRSTVDSWRYR
+2493 HDRSTVDSWRYR

-2526 GADDLGVTAALAAH
+2526 GHDALGVTAALVAH
-2540 GAEVEPLTPAALDG
+2540 GAEVERLTPAALDG

-2562 LSLDEQDG
+2562 LSLDERDG

-2581 AAHEIAAP
+2581 AAHEVAAP

-2667 GRRLTHAAPATTA
+2667 GRRLAHAASATTA

-2717 RGLDAPSAAEL
+2717 RGLDAPGAAEL

-2757 EYPVNAVVHAAGA
+2757 EHPVNAVVHAAGA

-2781 DGLAAVVGAK
+2781 DGLAAVVEAK
-2791 VTGAANLDELVGDV
+2791 VAGAANLDELVGDV

-2826 AAANAYLDALAE
+2826 AAANAFLDALAE

-2884 ALTFGDAAVVIADVD
+2884 ALTCGDAAVVVADVD
-2899 WARFAPSYQLARRR
+2899 WARFAPGYQLARPR

-2924 LDTAPATGDRPAL
+2924 LDTTPAAGDRPAL

-2961 ALALGHAG
+2961 ALALGHSG

-3002 TGLTLPA
+3002 TGLALPA

-3020 LARQLDAELFG
+3020 LARMLDAELFG
-3031 SIHNGP
+3031 AVHNGP
-3037 ETPVAVVTGDDPIVV
+3037 ETPVVTVTGDDPIVV

-3286 AGMLVLERLS
+3286 AGMLLLERLS

-3348 VDVVEAHGTGTTL
+3348 VEVVEAHGTGTTL

-3473 PPADQAPAVS
+3473 PPADQAPAAS
-3483 VPVASWTLSAHT
+3483 VPMAPWTLSAHT
-3495 AEALRE
+3495 PEALRE

-3507 THLDAVD
+3507 THLDTD
-3514 GWEPTDVAYSLAT
+3514 GWEPADVAYSLAT
-3527 TRSLQPHRA
+3527 TRSRQPHRA
-3536 AVNGT
+3536 AVLGT

-3555 GEPSALTGVAGEG
+3555 GEPSALAGVAGEG

-3575 GQGSQRVGMGREL
+3575 GQGSQRPGMGREL
-3588 YEVYPVF
+3588 YSAHPVF

-3606 DTHRDRP
+3606 DTHLDRP
-3613 LRTVLFG
+3613 LRTVLF
-3620 ESELLNQT
+3620 EDSELLDQT
-3628 AHTQA
+3628 AYTQA
-3633 ALFAIEVAL
+3633 ALFALEVAL
-3642 FRLVEHYGLRPDF
+3642 FRLVEHCGLRPDF

-3667 HVAGVL
+3667 HIAGVL

-3693 GGGAMVAI
+3693 TGGAMVAI
-3701 QATEAEVSVYLSD
+3701 QATEDEVTPHLTERVS
-3714 SVTIAA
+3714 IAA
-3720 INGPASTV
+3720 LNGPASTV

-3736 LAVAEHF
+3736 LAVVAEF

-3756 FHSPLMDPMLAEFCG
+3756 FHSPLMDPMLDEFRAVAETLTY
-3771 IAESL
+3771 AEPR
-3776 SYGQSVIPIV
+3776 IPILAGD
-3786 SNVTG
+3786 VT
-3791 ELMTE
+3791 
-3796 FDAGYWVR
+3796 DPGYWVR

-3810 RFADGMRSLADRGV
+3810 RFADAMRALEAAGV
-3824 TTFVELGPDG
+3824 TTYLELGPDG

-3839 GQDCVADAVFVPV
+3839 GQDCVTDAVFVPV
-3852 LRSGRPEEQTFAHA
+3852 LRSGRSEEQAFAHA

-3905 ELPNGFEATAG
+3905 ELPNGFETSSD
-3916 VADAEFWTV
+3916 DAEFWTV
-3925 VEADDP
+3925 VDADDA
-3931 TALATTLAITE
+3931 TALATTLDITE

-4022 LEIAGAVWEREIAGV
+4022 VEIAGAVWDREISGV

-4059 LGDADVAAPLWV
+4059 LGDADIAAPLWV

-4097 RVAGLELPQ
+4097 RVAGLELPH

-4126 AGVLAGAED
+4126 AGVLTGPED
-4135 QVAVRLSGVHVRRLV
+4135 QVAVRGSGVHVRRLV
-4150 RAEKSTKDFWAPRGT
+4150 RAEKSTTDVWTPRGT

-4191 ILTSR
+4191 VLTSR

-4217 AACDVTDRDAVAA
+4217 TACDVTDRDAVAA
-4230 LLAEY
+4230 LIAEY

-4252 ADGDPAEF
+4252 ADGDAAEF

-4278 GETALDAFVLFAS
+4278 GKTELDAFVLFAS

-4380 VDWARFAPSFA
+4380 VDWTRFAPSFA

-4413 ETTETSEFARQL
+4413 EPAETSEFARE
-4425 ADLAGA
+4425 LAGLVDL

-4451 EGVGQI
+4451 AGVGEVE
-4457 APRQAFRELGFDS
+4457 PGKAFRELGFDS
-4470 LTAVELRNALGTA
+4470 LTAVELRNALGAA

-4498 PSVLATHIASLLLGG
+4498 PAVLATHLATQLLGG
-4513 EAVARAAVST
+4513 EAVARTAVST
-4523 VRDTDDPIAIVAM
+4523 VRDADDPIAIVAM
-4536 SCRYPGD
+4536 SCRYPGG

-4578 DPDSEGTSYAREGGF
+4578 DPESEGTSYAREGGF
-4593 LHDAAEFDADFFGI
+4593 LHDVAEFDADFFGI

-4632 AGIDPKAVHGTEV
+4632 AGIDPKAVRGTEV

-4846 EAQALL
+4846 EAQAVL
-4852 ATYGQDRTEPLLL
+4852 ATYGQDRVEPLFL

-4879 GVGGIIKMVEA
+4879 GVGGIIKMVQA
-4890 MRHGVLPKTLHVDE
+4890 MQHGVLPKTLHVDE

-4917 LLTEAC
+4917 LLTEAHD
-4923 GWPDAG
+4923 WPVVD
-4929 RPRRAGVSS
+4929 RPRRAAVSS

-4950 EQAPDFTPAAQPVG
+4950 EQAPDFATDAQ
-4964 QASLPVP
+4964 
-4971 GAGAGLVG
+4971 
-4979 RVPLSGAGA
+4979 
-4988 GPVGRVP
+4988 PVGRVP

-5005 VRAQARRLLA
+5005 VRAQARQLLA
-5015 HWDAAPHV
+5015 HWDAVPHV
-5023 APAELAV
+5023 TPAELAV
-5030 ASATTRAALP
+5030 ASATRRAALP

-5060 GRGEAGVSTVT
+5060 GRGEAGAVT

-5077 RLAFLFTGQGSQRV
+5077 RLAFLFTGQGSQRA
-5091 GMGRELYAA
+5091 GMGRELYTA

-5115 DTHLDHPLRTVIFE
+5115 DTHLDRPLRTVVFA
-5129 DPALLDQTAY
+5129 DSALLDQTAY
-5139 TQAALFAVEVALFR
+5139 TQAALFAIEVALFR

-5182 SPTDAVTLVAARG
+5182 SLADAVTLVAARG
-5195 RLMQALP
+5195 RLMRALP
-5202 SGGAM
+5202 TGGAM
-5207 VALQATEA
+5207 VAIQATEA
-5215 EVSVYLSDRVTIAAL
+5215 EVTPCLSDRVAIAAL
-5230 NGPTSTVISGDEDA
+5230 NGPASTVISGDEAA
-5244 VLAVVAHFADR
+5244 VLAVAARFEDR
-5255 KTKRLVVSHAFH
+5255 KTKRLTVSHAFH
-5267 SPLMDPMLAE
+5267 SPLMDPMLDE
-5277 FRGIAESLSYGKTV
+5277 FRAVARSLTFAPPR
-5291 IPIVSNVTGELVT
+5291 IPIVAGDVTDPE
-5304 EFDADYWV
+5304 YWV

-5326 TLEASGV
+5326 TLEAAGV
-5333 TTFLEL
+5333 TTYLEL
-5339 GPDGVLTALAQDCVA
+5339 GPDGVLTALAQDCVT
-5354 GGVFAPALRGDRPE
+5354 GGVFAPVLRGDRPE
-5368 EDALVAAVATAHVH
+5368 EDALIAAVATAHVH

-5389 AVAGGRHAHVDLP
+5389 AVAGGRGGHVDLP
-5402 TYAFRRRRFWPEAA
+5402 TYAFRRRRFWPETAA
-5416 APAAAIDGTSGTEAE
+5416 SAEPVAGTEAE
-5431 REFWIAVEN
+5431 REFWTAVEN
-5440 ADLGGLAGTLALTGD
+5440 ADLGRLTGTLALTGD

-5495 SALSGT
+5495 PALSGT
-5501 WLVSDGA
+5501 WLVSDGD
-5508 PAMSDAVSDAVTRA
+5508 PAVADAVTSA

-5528 ITLDETLAAQLAGV
+5528 ITLDETLTAQLADV
-5542 GEVAGVLAVLTDD
+5542 GEVAGVLAVLTEDD
-5555 AGDLAMPDS
+5555 SDLAMPDS
-5564 LKAALTT
+5564 LKGALT
-5571 LRALGEAGVGAPL
+5571 AVQAGVDAPL

-5590 AVSTGRADRLRSA
+5590 AVSTGRADRLRNA
-5603 AQAMIWGLGRVAALE
+5603 TQAMVWGLGRVAALE

-5630 ENLDERAGARLTAI
+5630 EDFDERIGARLTAI
-5644 LNGGNEDQVAVRG
+5644 LATDSEDQVAVRG
-5657 SGVYVRRLVRAPRPV
+5657 SGVYVRRLVRAPRPAA
-5672 ATASWT
+5672 ATSWT
-5678 PRGTVLITGGTGAL
+5678 PRGTVLVTGGTGAL

-5701 ENGAERLVLT
+5701 RNGVERLVLT
-5711 SRRGLDAPGAAQ
+5711 SRRGFDAPGAAQ

-5749 ALLAEYPVNAVVHTA
+5749 ALLAEHPVDAVVHTA
-5764 GVDSPTDLTTV
+5764 GVDLPTDLTTV

-5799 AVDAFVLF
+5799 DVDAFVLF

-5828 LDALAQSRRDRGL
+5828 LDALAQSRCDRGL

-5854 GMASRGDATTHLRRR
+5854 GMASRGDATSHLRRR
-5869 GVTPMRPETAIAALA
+5869 GVTPMPPETAIAALA

-5910 RPRPLLDGVSEARVA
+5910 RPRPLLDGVPEARAA

-5931 APVTG
+5931 GPVPG
-5936 DDTFRTRLAGMG
+5936 DNTFRTRLAGMG

-5972 ATAIEPGR
+5972 AAAIEPGR

-6009 TAVFDHPNSTAL
+6009 TLVFDHPNSTAL
-6021 AASLRADLVGETVTT
+6021 AASLRADLVGETVAA

-6064 PEDLWHLVAD
+6064 PEDLWNLVAD
-6074 GIDAVSEFPAD
+6074 GVDAVSEFPAD

-6099 ASGTSYAKEG
+6099 APGTSYAKEG
-6109 GFLRGAADFDPA
+6109 GFLNGAADFDPA

-6145 EAFERAGIPPKAFR
+6145 EAFERAGIPPEAFR

-6264 AADGRCKAFAEAA
+6264 SADGRCKAFADAA

-6369 LATYGQDRE
+6369 LATYGQDRSGE
-6378 TPLLLG
+6378 PLLLG

-6422 PSSQVDW
+6422 PSSKVDW
-6429 NTGSV
+6429 AAGSV
-6434 ELLTEAREWP
+6434 ELLTEARDWP
-6444 EVGRPRRAGV
+6444 SVDRPRRAGV

-6472 ETPEA
+6472 ETPET

-6542 ALAALATGSSAPGL
+6542 ALAALATGASAPGL
-6556 VEGTVGN
+6556 VEGTVGA

-6597 VCAHLDQHQHLDHPL
+6597 VCAHLDQHLDRPL

-6692 QALPS
+6692 QALPA

-6709 EVVRLLTDGVAI
+6709 EVVPLLTDGVAI

-6778 ERVTYTPPRI
+6778 ERVTYAPPRI
-6788 PLVSTVTGEP
+6788 PLVSTVTGAP

-6822 TLEMAG
+6822 TLETAG

-6854 DPVVSPA
+6854 DPVVTPA

-6955 ALSEWHEG
+6955 ALTEWHEG

-6968 IVDSWRYGVSWVSF
+6968 IVDSWRYGVRWVPF
-6982 ETSASPALKG
+6982 ETTASPVLRG
-6992 TWLVIGVP
+6992 TWLVV
-7000 GDERTAPIADAL
+7000 GDGTTSVADAL
-7012 ETHGAKVVGLDV
+7012 EAHGAKVVSVDV
-7024 DPHASFADPLLL
+7024 DPNTAFADQLLL

-7056 HPDHPVLPTAVAGTV
+7056 HPDHPVLPTAVAATV

-7076 LAEIGLGAPLWIVT
+7076 LAEIGLDAPLWMVT

-7124 ERFDDRAA
+7124 ERFDERAA

-7144 GEDQVVIRPSGTLA
+7144 GEDQVVIRPSGALA

-7240 DAVASLVAEY
+7240 DAVARLVAEY

-7286 RYLDELLGDT
+7286 RHLDELLGDT

-7326 DALAVSRHARGLAAT
+7326 DALAASRYARGLAAT

-7394 VDWARFAPAFAVSRA
+7394 VDWARFAPAFSVSRA

-7422 MAPAEESV
+7422 MAPAEEPVTS
-7430 AVGETAF
+7430 GETAF

-7448 RQDTLTGAIRREAA
+7448 RQDALTGAIRREAA
-7462 AVLGHA
+7462 AVLGHT

-7524 AGLAPDAGSSLLDEL
+7524 AGLAPDTGASLLDEL

-7548 ADVPSGVD
+7548 AEVPSGVD

>member
-1 MPDES
+1 MADES

-26 RDVEERDTE
+26 AEVEERDTE
-35 PIAIVASSCRFPGGV
+35 PIAIVAASCRFPGGV

-57 QLVTTG
+57 ELVTTG

-71 GDRGWRLEPGRHDGH
+71 GDRGWQLEPSGDGR
-86 SVPQGGFLYDAPKF
+86 VPQGGFLYDAPLF

-130 ERAGIPA
+130 ERAGIDPSS
-137 DAVRGSDT
+137 VRGSET

-214 LRTGE
+214 LRKGE

-251 CKAFGAAADGTGWAE
+251 CKAFAAAADGTGWAE
-266 GAGVLLLERLSD
+266 GAGIVLLERLSD

-318 ALANARLSAAH
+318 ALADARLSAAH
-329 IDLLEAHGTG
+329 VDLLEAHGTG
-339 TKLGDPIEA
+339 TRLGDPIEA
-348 QALLATYGQER
+348 QALLATYGKER
-359 EPGLPLWLGSLKSN
+359 EPGLPLMLGSLKSN

-379 AAGVGGVI
+379 AAGVGGII
-387 KLVEALRHAK
+387 KLVEALRRGV
-397 MPRTLHADEPT
+397 MPRTLHVDEPT

-414 SGAVELLTEERDWP
+414 AGAVELLTEERSWP
-428 ATGRP
+428 ETGRP

-446 NAHAILEEA
+446 NAHVVLEQA
-455 PEPEP
+455 PEPV
-460 LAEDAKVV
+460 ATEDVV

-474 LPSPLPVLVSARSAE
+474 LPAPLPVLVSARSE
-489 ALRALAGDFVTHLT
+489 DALRALATDLAAHLT
-503 ARPELRL
+503 ERPELDL
-510 ADVAFSAAAGRS
+510 ADVAFSAAAGRA
-522 SLEHRAVLLAED
+522 SLEHRAVVLAED
-534 REALLT
+534 RDGLLS
-540 GLAALAGDTAA
+540 GLSALASDAAA

-564 LAFLFT
+564 LALLFT
-570 GQGSQRAGAGREL
+570 GQGSQRVGAGREL
-583 YAAFPEFAAA
+583 YDAFPAFAEA
-593 VDEICAAFESHL
+593 VDEICAAFDAHL
-605 DRPLKTV
+605 DRPLKPV
-612 LFDET
+612 LFQDTELLNRT
-617 GLLDRTEYTQA
+617 GYTQA

-634 VALFRLLAHFGV
+634 VALFRLLAGFGV
-646 TPDFLVGH
+646 TPDFLIGH
-654 SIGELAAAHVAG
+654 SVGELAAAHVAG
-666 VWSLADAVTLVAA
+666 VWSLDDAVTLVAA
-679 RGRLMQALPPGGAMV
+679 RGRLMQALPEGGAMV
-694 ALQATE
+694 AVQATE
-700 DEVSV
+700 AEVAPLLTDGVSI
-705 YLSDRVTVAAV
+705 AAV
-716 NGPDSTVISGDEDAV
+716 NGPDAVVVSGDEAAV
-731 LAVLARFVDLGR
+731 LALAGHFADR
-743 KTKRLAVSHAFHSS
+743 KTKRLTVSHAFHSAH
-757 LMDPMLAEFRGIAE
+757 MDAMLDEFHAVARGLTYSAP
-771 SLSYGQPVIPIVSNV
+771 QVPVVSNV
-786 TGAPATAAELA
+786 TGEQAGAAELA

-811 FADGMRTLTAKGVTT
+811 FADGMRTLASRGVTT

-836 SALGRE
+836 SALGRA
-842 SAGPDAV
+842 SAEPSAV
-849 FAAMLRAGRPEPGSA
+849 FAATLRAGRPEPA
-864 LAALAAV
+864 ALLAALATV
-871 HVHGVAVNWPV
+871 HVHGTAVRWPV
-882 LFEGAR
+882 LFDGSAAK
-888 RVELPTYPFQREHYW
+888 RVELPTYPFQRERYW
-903 IEPSAATPATTAED
+903 IEPGGSAPEAATEE
-917 AGFWQAVDSGDPAAL
+917 AGFWQAVESGDPAAL
-932 AATLDPGN
+932 ADTLGD
-940 ADLASSLG
+940 AALASSLG

-955 SWRDRRREE
+955 SWRDRRRDE
-964 SIVDGWRYRISWT
+964 STVDGWRYRISWT
-977 PKPIATGELSGTWL
+977 PRQFARPELTGTWL
-991 VVGPPSPLAVSAVD
+991 VAGEGELAASVAD
-1005 ALAAHGARVRWIAD
+1005 ALRAHGA
-1019 ASELPGA
+1019 
-1026 IDSAGDLAGNLA
+1026 
-1038 DASELPGG
+1038 
-1046 LAGAGGLAGDVAG
+1046 DV
-1059 ASDLVG
+1059 VTE
-1065 NLGATSELAGG
+1065 ATP
-1076 LAGEPLA
+1076 GEPLA
-1083 GVLSLLALDETPD
+1083 GVFSLLGLDETPD
-1096 PAHPGLA
+1096 PAHPELA
-1103 TGLTGTIELIQ
+1103 AGLTATLNLFQ
-1114 ALGVTAPIWLATSGA
+1114 ALDSTAPVWLGTSGA
-1129 VATGRADRAVTPA
+1129 VATGRADRAVSPV
-1142 QAQVWGLGRVLGLE
+1142 QAQLWGLGRVLGLE

-1171 DARAGARLA
+1171 DARAAARLA
-1180 AVLADASED
+1180 AVLADGTED

-1196 GVFARRLVRAPATPV
+1196 GVFARRLVRAAAAPV
-1211 RSWAPRG
+1211 RSWTPRG
-1218 TVLITGGTGAL
+1218 AVLITGGTGAL
-1229 GAQVARRLAATG
+1229 GAQVARRLAVTG
-1241 AERLVLTGRRGLD
+1241 ADRLVLTGRRGLD
-1254 APGAAQLRDELT
+1254 APGAPELRDELT

-1281 RDALAA
+1281 REAVAA
-1287 LLAEYPVTSVFHAAG
+1287 LLAEHPVTAVFHAAG

-1308 LHETSLAEFAELSRA
+1308 LHETSAAEFAELVRA
-1323 KVLGAANLDELVGE
+1323 KVVGAANLDDLVGD

-1374 SRGLTATAI
+1374 SRGLAATAV

-1404 RGLPPMATEPA
+1404 RGLAPMPAGLA

-1423 DGDETTVTVADVTW
+1423 DGDETTVTVADVAW
-1437 AAFAPGFAAAR
+1437 SAFAPGFAAAR

-1463 TGGPARTESE
+1463 TGAPARAESE
-1473 VGAEL
+1473 AGAQL
-1478 RARLAA
+1478 RDRLAA
-1484 QPSEKDALGVLAGI
+1484 QPSEKDALDLLAGV
-1498 VRAGVAAV
+1498 VRTSVAAV
-1506 LGFTSVADVRD
+1506 LGFASAAEVRD
-1517 DRPLADLGFDSLT
+1517 DRPFRDLGFDSLT
-1530 AVELRDLLATETGLN
+1530 AVELRDLLATETGLS

-1558 LLAAHLHA
+1558 LLAAHLRD
-1566 ELIGDAPVATV
+1566 ELVGDAPATVAT
-1577 ISTSTVDDPI
+1577 TVSAVDGDPI

-1609 VEGGV
+1609 VDAGA

-1651 AVGGFDAAF
+1651 GVGGFDASF

-1673 QQRVLLETAW
+1673 QQRVLLEVAW

-1717 RSGNA
+1717 RAGDA

-1772 NGECTLALAGGVTV
+1772 NGECELALAGGVTV

-1835 QRNGHPVLALVAG
+1835 RRHGHPVLAVVAG

-1859 LTAPNGPAQQNVI
+1859 ITAPNGPAQQNVI

-1881 TPSDVDTVEA
+1881 STADIDAVEA

-1926 SNIGHTQA
+1926 SNVGHTQA

-1940 VIKAVLAMRHG
+1940 IIKMVLAMRHG
-1951 ILPRTLHVDEP
+1951 VLPRTLHVDEP
-1962 TPHVDWTSGA
+1962 TPHVDWASGA

-1980 AWPETG
+1980 PWPSTG

-1998 GGTNAHTIIEQA
+1998 GGTNAHTIIEQV
-2010 PSAEPAPDRG
+2010 PDAGPVPERG
-2020 ARPSLAPVVL
+2020 AAPAVAPVVL
-2030 SARTPEALRAQ
+2030 SARTPSALRAQ
-2041 AAALTVDADLGDLAF
+2041 AAALAGVDAAPGDLAY
-2056 SLATSRAALDHRAVV
+2056 SSATSRAALEHRAVV
-2071 TGETAEDVERGLR
+2071 TGSREDIERGLR
-2084 ALAEGRS
+2084 ALAEDRG
-2091 DAALVRGEA
+2091 DANVVRGVA

-2122 YAAFPVF
+2122 YETFPVF
-2129 ADALDAVCA
+2129 ADAVDAVCA
-2138 EFDTHLD
+2138 AFDAHLD
-2145 RPLQTVLVEDSEL
+2145 RPLRTVIFEDAGL
-2158 LDQTAYTQAAL
+2158 LDQTAYTQPAL

-2181 HWGLRPDFLVGHSI
+2181 HFGLRPDFLAGHSI
-2195 GELAAAHVAGVLSLT
+2195 GELAAAHVAGVLSLA

-2222 MQALPSGGAMVAL
+2222 MQALPAGGAMVAI
-2235 QATEAEVSVYLS
+2235 QATEDEITPHLS
-2247 DRVTIAALNGPD
+2247 DLVGIAAVNGP
-2259 STVISGDEDAVLA
+2259 SSVVVSGAEDAVLSL
-2272 VAAQF
+2272 VARF
-2277 AELGRKTKRLVVSH
+2277 AERKTKRLPVSH
-2291 AFHSPLMDPMLA
+2291 AFHSPLMDPMLD
-2303 EFRGIAESLSYGKT
+2303 EFRAVVAGLAFETPKIPVIAGD
-2317 VIPIVS
+2317 
-2323 NVTGELVTEF
+2323 VTDPE
-2333 DAAYWVRHVRDAV
+2333 YWVRHVREAV
-2346 RFADGM
+2346 RFGDTMA
-2352 RTLMDRGVTTFL
+2352 TLAERGVTTYL
-2364 ELGPDGVLSAMGQDC
+2364 ELGPDGVLSAMGH
-2379 VADGTFAPLLR
+2379 DGVFAPVLR
-2390 SGRPERDTVAT
+2390 SGRPERDSVAT

-2408 HGAKIDWAGLF
+2408 HGAKLDWAALF
-2419 AGADVRRI
+2419 AGADVRRV
-2427 DLPTYPFEHKTFWPE
+2427 DLPTYPFEHTTFWPE
-2442 PAVAPASGAEDAG
+2442 AVAAAASGTEDSA
-2455 FWQAVETGDADALAA
+2455 FWQAVENGDADALAGA
-2470 TLNLPA
+2470 LELPA
-2476 GSLADVLPALA
+2476 GALDDVLPALT

-2493 QDRSTVDSWRYR
+2493 REKSTVDSWRYR
-2505 IEWLPVPS
+2505 IEWLPVTS
-2513 DTTPELS
+2513 TTTPDLT
-2520 GRWLLA
+2520 GRWLVA
-2526 GADDLGVTAALAAH
+2526 GDDTLGVTEALTAH
-2540 GAEVEPLTPAALDG
+2540 GADVEPFTPEALDG

-2562 LSLDEQDG
+2562 LALDERDG
-2570 LAATLDLVQTL
+2570 LAANLGLVQTL
-2581 AAHEIAAP
+2581 AARAVAAP

-2627 HGGGLIDLDTTLDER
+2627 HGGGLIDLDTELDDR
-2642 AATRFARVLAD
+2642 AAARFARVLAD
-2653 GTEDQVAIRATGVF
+2653 GTEDQVAVRATGVF
-2667 GRRLTHAAPATTA
+2667 ARRLAHAAPATTG

-2688 VTGGTGALGA
+2688 ITGGTGALGA
-2698 HVARHLA
+2698 HVARRLA
-2705 AEGVDRLVLTSR
+2705 TEGAARLVLTSR
-2717 RGLDAPSAAEL
+2717 RGLAAPGAAEL
-2728 RDELAGSGVDVVVA
+2728 RDELTGLGVEAVVV

-2757 EYPVNAVVHAAGA
+2757 EYPVDAVVHAAGA

-2781 DGLAAVVGAK
+2781 DGLAAVVEAK
-2791 VTGAANLDELVGDV
+2791 VAGAAHLDDLVEDV

-2838 QRRARGA
+2838 QRRGRGL

-2855 AEGGMVGAEAEADLR
+2855 AEGGMVGADAEADLR

-2884 ALTFGDAAVVIADVD
+2884 ALTCADTTVVVADVD
-2899 WARFAPSYQLARRR
+2899 WARFAPGYALARPR
-2913 PLIGDLPEVRA
+2913 PLIGDLPDVRA
-2924 LDTAPATGDRPAL
+2924 LETTETNAAAADRPAL
-2937 VTRLAPLAP
+2937 VTRLAPLAA

-2961 ALALGHAG
+2961 ALALGHSG

-2976 PAARAFRDLGFD
+2976 PPSRAFRDLGFD

-3002 TGLTLPA
+3002 TGLALPA

-3031 SIHNGP
+3031 TVHTGP
-3037 ETPVAVVTGDDPIVV
+3037 ERPAAAVAGDDPIVV

-3071 LVVSGGDAVTEFPA
+3071 LVSTGGDAVTGFPA

-3115 AGDFDPAFF
+3115 AGDFDPGLF

-3153 IPAESLRG
+3153 IDPQSVRG

-3198 VSGRLAYTFGLE
+3198 VSGRVAYTFGLE

-3231 QALRAGECSLALAG
+3231 QALRSGECELALAG

-3286 AGMLVLERLS
+3286 AGMLLLERLS
-3296 DARRNGHPVLAVLR
+3296 DARRHGHPVLAVLR

-3329 AQQRVIRQALAAAG
+3329 AQQRVIRQALSVAG
-3343 LSTSD
+3343 LSTAD

-3368 AVLATYGRDRDGEPL
+3368 AVLATYGQDRETPL

-3402 GMMKMILAMRHG
+3402 GMMKMILAMGHG
-3414 TVPKTLHVDAPS
+3414 TVPRTLHVDEPS
-3426 SQVDWTAGAVELV
+3426 AKVDWTAGAVELV
-3439 TEARPWPEVGRA
+3439 TEARPWPSTGRP
-3451 RRAAVSSFGMSGTNA
+3451 RRAGVSSFGMSGTNA
-3466 HVVLEEA
+3466 HVVLEE
-3473 PPADQAPAVS
+3473 PPAIDRPAGAAAGSAP
-3483 VPVASWTLSAHT
+3483 WTLSAHT
-3495 AEALRE
+3495 GPALRE

-3507 THLDAVD
+3507 AHLEGRD
-3514 GWEPTDVAYSLAT
+3514 WEPADVAYSLAT
-3527 TRSLQPHRA
+3527 GRSLQAHRA
-3536 AVNGT
+3536 VVSGT
-3541 DRETLLAGLAALAA
+3541 DRETLLGGLAALAA

-3568 RLAFLFT
+3568 KLAFLFT

-3588 YEVYPVF
+3588 YAAFPVF
-3595 ADALDAVCAEF
+3595 ADAFDALCAEF
-3606 DTHRDRP
+3606 DAHLDRP
-3613 LRTVLFG
+3613 LRTVVFEEASFLD
-3620 ESELLNQT
+3620 QT
-3628 AHTQA
+3628 VYTQA
-3633 ALFAIEVAL
+3633 ALFTVEVAL
-3642 FRLVEHYGLRPDF
+3642 FRLLEHFGLRPDF
-3655 LAGHSVGELAAA
+3655 VAGHSIGELAAA

-3673 SLADAVTLVA
+3673 GLADAVTLVA

-3693 GGGAMVAI
+3693 AGGAMVAI
-3701 QATEAEVSVYLSD
+3701 QATEDEVAPHLTDLVG
-3714 SVTIAA
+3714 IAA
-3720 INGPASTV
+3720 VNGPSSV
-3728 ISGDEDAV
+3728 VVSGAEDAV
-3736 LAVAEHF
+3736 LSLVARF
-3743 ADRKTKRLTVSHA
+3743 AERKTKRLTVSHA
-3756 FHSPLMDPMLAEFCG
+3756 FHSPLMDPMLDDFRAVVSTLTFEAPTIPV
-3771 IAESL
+3771 IA
-3776 SYGQSVIPIV
+3776 GD
-3786 SNVTG
+3786 VTDP
-3791 ELMTE
+3791 E
-3796 FDAGYWVR
+3796 YWVR

-3810 RFADGMRSLADRGV
+3810 RFGDTMATLAERGV
-3824 TTFVELGPDG
+3824 TTYLELGPDG

-3839 GQDCVADAVFVPV
+3839 GHDGVFAPV
-3852 LRSGRPEEQTFAHA
+3852 LRGDRPEEEAFTHA
-3866 LGQAHVRGHVPDWA
+3866 LGQAHVRGHVPDW
-3880 TVLAGARRID
+3880 TVALTGARRID
-3890 LPTYAFQNRRYWPEV
+3890 LPTYAFQHRRYWPEV
-3905 ELPNGFEATAG
+3905 ELPTEFGTTTGDAGFWA
-3916 VADAEFWTV
+3916 V
-3925 VEADDP
+3925 VEADDATELADILDIDED
-3931 TALATTLAITE
+3931 TAA
-3942 RDAETLLPALA
+3942 TLLPALA

-3964 VDSWRYRITWQP
+3964 VDSWRYRVTWPP
-3976 LTDLPAPVLSGTWLL
+3976 LTDLPAPVLSGTWLV
-3991 LAPAGHPLSGV
+3991 LAGSDHPLVGI
-4002 LTRYG
+4002 LRRYG
-4007 ADTVVVEPAARESLA
+4007 AETVAAPEVPAGREF
-4022 LEIAGAVWEREIAGV
+4022 AGV
-4037 LSLVTADDPAT
+4037 LAPMNDGDPAAVTAE
-4048 VSAQLLDVLRA
+4048 LLAVLRD
-4059 LGDADVAAPLWV
+4059 LETTAAPLWV
-4071 ATEGA
+4071 VTEGA

-4083 RVRAAGQAAAWGLG
+4083 RVRRPGQAAAWGLG
-4097 RVAGLELPQ
+4097 RVAGLELPH
-4106 RWGGLVDLPE
+4106 RWGGLIDLPE
-4116 VLDERAGARL
+4116 ELDDRAAARV
-4126 AGVLAGAED
+4126 AGVLAGTED
-4135 QVAVRLSGVHVRRLV
+4135 QVAVRGSGVHVRRLTH
-4150 RAEKSTKDFWAPRGT
+4150 AEPATADAWTPRGT

-4184 ENGAERL
+4184 ANGAAKL
-4191 ILTSR
+4191 VLTSR
-4196 SGLAAPGA
+4196 AGLAAPGA
-4204 EALRDELGVDVVI
+4204 EDLRDELGVDVVV

-4230 LLAEY
+4230 LLAEH

-4252 ADGDPAEF
+4252 ADADPAEF
-4260 ADVLA
+4260 AAVLA
-4265 AKVAGAANLDAVL
+4265 AKVDGATHLDEL
-4278 GETALDAFVLFAS
+4278 TGDLDAFVLFSS

-4308 AYLDA
+4308 AVLDA
-4313 LAQSRRDRGLTATAV
+4313 LAQARRDRGLAATAV

-4340 RGDAADQLRRRGLE
+4340 RGDAADQLRRRGLT
-4354 PMSAT
+4354 PMDPA
-4359 LAVRALAQAV
+4359 LAVRAFAQAV

-4380 VDWARFAPSFA
+4380 VDWARFTPSFT

-4398 LDTIPEVAA
+4398 LDTIPEAGAA
-4407 ALAGDE
+4407 DDDE
-4413 ETTETSEFARQL
+4413 PAETSEFARR
-4425 ADLAGA
+4425 LAGLAEA
-4431 ERERVLL
+4431 ERDRALL

-4451 EGVGQI
+4451 QGVAEVEPQK
-4457 APRQAFRELGFDS
+4457 AFRELGFDS
-4470 LTAVELRNALGTA
+4470 LTAVELRGALGTA

-4498 PSVLATHIASLLLGG
+4498 PAVLAAHLGTLLLGG
-4513 EAVARAAVST
+4513 EAVARTAVST
-4523 VRDTDDPIAIVAM
+4523 VRDADDPIAIVAM
-4536 SCRYPGD
+4536 SCRYPGG

-4564 PGDRGWNLDALYDP
+4564 PADRGWDLDALYDP
-4578 DPDSEGTSYAREGGF
+4578 DPGSEGTSYAREGGF
-4593 LHDAAEFDADFFGI
+4593 LLDAAEFDAGFFGI

-4632 AGIDPKAVHGTEV
+4632 AGIDPHRVRGTEV

-4716 NGECSLALAGG
+4716 TGECELALAGG

-4820 ANAGLAAS
+4820 ANAGLSTA

-4852 ATYGQDRTEPLLL
+4852 ATYGQDRPSPLLL

-4879 GVGGIIKMVEA
+4879 GVGGIIKMVLA
-4890 MRHGVLPKTLHVDE
+4890 MQHGVLPKTLHVDS
-4904 PSPHVDWTAGAVS
+4904 PSPHVDWTAGAVE
-4917 LLTEAC
+4917 LLTSAAE
-4923 GWPDAG
+4923 WPAVD

-4938 FGMSGTNAHAVI
+4938 FGMSGTNAHAII
-4950 EQAPDFTPAAQPVG
+4950 EQAPESTVDAEPR
-4964 QASLPVP
+4964 P
-4971 GAGAGLVG
+4971 GRL
-4979 RVPLSGAGA
+4979 
-4988 GPVGRVP
+4988 P

-5015 HWDAAPHV
+5015 HWDAAPEV
-5023 APAELAV
+5023 EPARLA
-5030 ASATTRAALP
+5030 AALATTRASLP
-5040 ARAALL
+5040 ARAALP
-5046 ATGRDDLRAALGAL
+5046 ATGADDLRATLGAL
-5060 GRGEAGVSTVT
+5060 ARGEAGGTTVT

-5077 RLAFLFTGQGSQRV
+5077 GLAFLFTGQGAQRA
-5091 GMGRELYAA
+5091 GMGHELYAA
-5100 YPVFADALD
+5100 YPAFADALD

-5115 DTHLDHPLRTVIFE
+5115 DAHLDRPLRTVIFE
-5129 DPALLDQTAY
+5129 EAALLDQTAY
-5139 TQAALFAVEVALFR
+5139 TQAALFALEVSLFR
-5153 LLEHWGLR
+5153 LLEQWGLR
-5161 PDFLVGHS
+5161 PDFLAGHS

-5182 SPTDAVTLVAARG
+5182 DLADAVTLVAARG

-5202 SGGAM
+5202 AGGAM
-5207 VALQATEA
+5207 VALQATED
-5215 EVSVYLSDRVTIAAL
+5215 EVSPHLTGEVGLAAV
-5230 NGPTSTVISGDEDA
+5230 NGPSSVVVSGAAEA
-5244 VLAVVAHFADR
+5244 VDAVVARFADR
-5255 KTKRLVVSHAFH
+5255 KSKRLSVSHAFH

-5277 FRGIAESLSYGKTV
+5277 FRAVVSGLTFAAPK
-5291 IPIVSNVTGELVT
+5291 IPVVAGDVTDPE
-5304 EFDADYWV
+5304 YWV
-5312 RHVREAVRFVDGMR
+5312 RHVREAVRFADTMA

-5333 TTFLEL
+5333 TTYLEL
-5339 GPDGVLTALAQDCVA
+5339 GPDGVLTALGAACVA
-5354 GGVFAPALRGDRPE
+5354 DGVFAPVLRGDRPE
-5368 EDALVAAVATAHVH
+5368 ADTLLTAVATAHVH

-5389 AVAGGRHAHVDLP
+5389 AVAGGRGGHVDLP
-5402 TYAFRRRRFWPEAA
+5402 TYAFQRRRFWPEAA
-5416 APAAAIDGTSGTEAE
+5416 APAEAVAGTAAE
-5431 REFWIAVEN
+5431 REFWTAVET
-5440 ADLGGLAGTLALTGD
+5440 ADLDRLAGTLELTGE
-5455 EPFSEVLPALS
+5455 EPFREVLPALS
-5466 AWRRQQHTESTVD
+5466 AWRRRQATESTVD
-5479 GWRYRTAWQPW
+5479 GWRYKTVWQPW
-5490 TDLGE
+5490 TGLGTGT
-5495 SALSGT
+5495 LTGT
-5501 WLVSDGA
+5501 WLVSPGHPEVAEALAAAGA
-5508 PAMSDAVSDAVTRA
+5508 EVAPLDLTAEATEIAGIALVVSDEDEDLALPGALTAVLR
-5522 GADVVR
+5522 
-5528 ITLDETLAAQLAGV
+5528 TLAAGI
-5542 GEVAGVLAVLTDD
+5542 E
-5555 AGDLAMPDS
+5555 
-5564 LKAALTT
+5564 
-5571 LRALGEAGVGAPL
+5571 APL

-5603 AQAMIWGLGRVAALE
+5603 TQAMVWGLGRVAGLE
-5618 LPQRWGGLIDLP
+5618 LPHRWGGLVDLP
-5630 ENLDERAGARLTAI
+5630 EHFDGARLAAV
-5644 LNGGNEDQVAVRG
+5644 LAGPEDQVALRE
-5657 SGVYVRRLVRAPRPV
+5657 SGAYVRRLVRAARPSGP
-5672 ATASWT
+5672 AWT

-5701 ENGAERLVLT
+5701 AHGADRLILT
-5711 SRRGLDAPGAAQ
+5711 SRSGPDAPGAAQ
-5723 LRDELAESGV
+5723 LREELGAE
-5733 DVVIAA
+5733 VVA
-5739 CDVADRDAVA
+5739 CDVADRQAVA
-5749 ALLAEYPVNAVVHTA
+5749 QLLADHPVDAVVHTA
-5764 GVDSPTDLTTV
+5764 GVDVPTDLSTV
-5775 DTEAFADVL
+5775 DEAAFADVL
-5784 SAKVLGAAHLDSLAG
+5784 AAKVRGAAHLDELAG
-5799 AVDAFVLF
+5799 EVDAFVVF

-5828 LDALAQSRRDRGL
+5828 LDALAEQRRARGAK
-5841 PATAVAWGPWAGG
+5841 ATAIAWGPWAGG
-5854 GMASRGDATTHLRRR
+5854 GMASRGEATAHLRRR
-5869 GVTPMRPETAIAALA
+5869 GVEPMRPEQAIAALA
-5884 QAVNQDPAVVV
+5884 QSVNHDPAVVV

-5910 RPRPLLDGVSEARVA
+5910 RPRPLLDGVPEARAA
-5925 LAAAEA
+5925 LAAE
-5931 APVTG
+5931 PETG
-5936 DDTFRTRLAGMG
+5936 DGTFRASLRSMG
-5948 RAEQDRTLVALVRA
+5948 RAEQDRTLVELVRA

-5972 ATAIEPGR
+5972 AAAIEPGR

-5997 RLATATGVRLPA
+5997 RLTTATGVRLPA
-6009 TAVFDHPNSTAL
+6009 TVVFDHPNTTAL
-6021 AASLRADLVGETVTT
+6021 AESLRADLVGEATT
-6036 AVETVSTVDD
+6036 EAPVAASTVDG
-6046 DPIAIVAMSC
+6046 DPIVIVAMSC
-6056 RYPGGVRS
+6056 RYPGGVTS
-6064 PEDLWHLVAD
+6064 PEDLWRLVAD
-6074 GIDAVSEFPAD
+6074 GVDAVSEFPAD
-6085 RGWDLGTLYDPSQE
+6085 RGWDLKTLYDPTEQ
-6099 ASGTSYAKEG
+6099 APGTSYSKEG

-6145 EAFERAGIPPKAFR
+6145 EAFERAGIAPDRVR

-6180 AAENTEGYVATSNAA
+6180 AEENTEGYVATSNAA

-6203 YTFGLEGPALTVDT
+6203 YTFGLEGPAMTVDT

-6230 QALRQGECELALAG
+6230 QALRAGECELALAG

-6264 AADGRCKAFAEAA
+6264 SADGRCKAFADAA

-6296 AQRNGHPV
+6296 ARRNGHPV
-6304 LAIVRGSAINQDGAS
+6304 LAVVRGSAVNQDGAS

-6333 IRQALTSA
+6333 IRQALANA
-6341 GLSTSDVDAVE
+6341 GLAAADVDAVE

-6358 TLGDPIEAQAL
+6358 VLGDPIEAQAL

-6399 GGIIKMVQAM
+6399 GGIIKMVEAM
-6409 QHGLLPKTLHVDE
+6409 RHGVLPKTLHVDE
-6422 PSSQVDW
+6422 PSAKVDW
-6429 NTGSV
+6429 TAGAV
-6434 ELLTEAREWP
+6434 ELLTEQREWP
-6444 EVGRPRRAGV
+6444 SAGRPRRAGI

-6472 ETPEA
+6472 DS
-6477 TASETRP
+6477 TAPAGAGAEP
-6484 VLLPWVLSARSAPA
+6484 VFVPWVLSGRTAQA
-6498 LRARAA
+6498 LRDRAA
-6504 ELVADVDPLDLAHA
+6504 ELVPFAGADPVDLGHA
-6518 LATRRGAHEH
+6518 LATGRAGHEH
-6528 RAMIVAPD
+6528 RAVITAGD
-6536 QEARLA
+6536 RAAALT
-6542 ALAALATGSSAPGL
+6542 ALAAGTSAPGL
-6556 VEGTVGN
+6556 VEGTTGT
-6563 GSLAFLFT
+6563 GALAFLFT

-6582 ELYAAHP
+6582 ELYAAYP
-6589 AFATAFDA
+6589 VFAEAFDA
-6597 VCAHLDQHQHLDHPL
+6597 VCAHLDQHLDRPL
-6612 RTVVFA
+6612 KTV
-6618 APGSDDAALLD
+6618 DDVLLD
-6629 HTGYTQPALFAL
+6629 QTGYTQPALFAL
-6641 EVALYRLLESFGV
+6641 EVALYRLLESYGV

-6659 AGHSIGELAAAHVA
+6659 AGHSIGELVAAHVA
-6673 GVFDLAD
+6673 GVFDLPD
-6680 AAALVAARGRLM
+6680 AAKLVAARGRLM
-6692 QALPS
+6692 QALPA
-6697 GGAMVAIQASED
+6697 GGAMVAIQATEA
-6709 EVVRLLTDGVAI
+6709 EVIPHLTGEVSI
-6721 AAVNGPQATVVSGDE
+6721 AALNGPESTVVSGTE
-6736 QAVLDLAAGFGA
+6736 EAVEAVVARFS
-6748 TGRKTRRLTV
+6748 GRKTKRLAV

-6763 SPRMDPMLAEFRAVA
+6763 SPLMDPMLAEFRAVA
-6778 ERVTYTPPRI
+6778 ETITYAAPRL

-6798 ATELGADYWVG
+6798 AADLGADYWVG

-6822 TLEMAG
+6822 ALEAAG
-6828 ATTFAE
+6828 VTTFAE
-6834 IGPDGVLSAM
+6834 IGPDGVLSALV
-6844 AAESFTGVTE
+6844 AGSVTGATE
-6854 DPVVSPA
+6854 PVVATPL
-6861 LRGDRPEADAFAA
+6861 LRGDRPETDAFAA
-6874 ALARLYV
+6874 GLARLYV
-6881 RGFAPDWDVVFAGT
+6881 RGFAPDWTAVFAGT
-6895 TPRPVDLPTY
+6895 SPRHVALPTY

-6916 APAPEKASAGDD
+6916 AAAPAPAADD
-6928 EFWTAVRQGDLST
+6928 AFWTAVSQGDLST
-6941 LPGFPADALQEALP
+6941 LPGFPAAALEDALP
-6955 ALSEWHEG
+6955 ALSEWH
-6963 RREQS
+6963 RHRAEQS
-6968 IVDSWRYGVSWVSF
+6968 TVDSWRYGVGWVPVETTTSPKLTGSW
-6982 ETSASPALKG
+6982 L
-6992 TWLVIGVP
+6992 LVGAP
-7000 GDERTAPIADAL
+7000 GDGDSIADVLAK
-7012 ETHGAKVVGLDV
+7012 HGAKVVRAQV
-7024 DPHASFADPLLL
+7024 DPAAAFTGDLLQ
-7036 ATAGHEFAG
+7036 ATAGHEFTG

-7056 HPDHPVLPTAVAGTV
+7056 HPEHPVLPSAVAGTV
-7071 TLVQA
+7071 TLARA
-7076 LAEIGLGAPLWIVT
+7076 LGELGVTAPLWILT
-7090 RDGVDRPEPAQVW
+7090 RDGVDHPGPAQVW
-7103 GLGRVVALEYP
+7103 GLGRVIALEYP
-7114 QRWGG
+7114 DRWGG
-7119 LVDLP
+7119 LVDVPAELDEP
-7124 ERFDDRAA
+7124 AA

-7137 VLAGDRD
+7137 VLAGVGD
-7144 GEDQVVIRPSGTLA
+7144 EDQLAVRATGVLA

-7185 ALGARVALWLAKSG
+7185 ALGARVAWWLAENG

-7214 GAAELTAGLTE
+7214 GAAELTAGLTG
-7225 LGARVSVVACDVADR
+7225 LGARVSVVACDVADSG
-7240 DAVASLVAEY
+7240 AVAKLLAEY
-7250 PPNAVVHAAGLDVPV
+7250 PPDAVVHAAGLDVPV

-7286 RYLDELLGDT
+7286 RHLDELLGDT

-7311 GSGGQPAYAAANASL
+7311 GAGGQPAYAAANADL
-7326 DALAVSRHARGLAAT
+7326 DALAAARHARGLAAT

-7359 EHLRRRGLPAIA
+7359 EHLRRRGLPALA
-7371 PDAAITALGQA
+7371 PDTAITALGQA
-7382 LADGDPQLTVAD
+7382 VADGDPQLTVAD
-7394 VDWARFAPAFAVSRA
+7394 VDWARFAPAFSVSRA
-7409 RPLLTGVPEAAKA
+7409 RPLLTGVPEAANA
-7422 MAPAEESV
+7422 MAPAEKP
-7430 AVGETAF
+7430 VGEAAYPK
-7437 SRLLA
+7437 LLA
-7442 DAPASE
+7442 ETPPSE
-7448 RQDTLTGAIRREAA
+7448 HADVLTGAIRREAA
-7462 AVLGHA
+7462 AVLGHS
-7468 DGVEQV
+7468 GTGEV
-7474 GPNRAFRELGFDSL
+7474 GPHRAFRELGFDSL

-7514 TPSALAAHLL
+7514 TPATLAAHLL
-7524 AGLAPDAGSSLLDEL
+7524 AGLAPEGGSSLLDEL
-7539 ERLETALAT
+7539 DRLETALAT
-7548 ADVPSGVD
+7548 ADTEGD
-7556 DLHGAVAARLQAVL
+7556 DHAEVAARLQAVL
-7570 ARWND
+7570 ARWSD
-7575 RRAGEPKVTAAQQ
+7575 RRRSEPAVTAAQQ

-7593 ADELLEFI
+7593 ADELLDFI

>member
-57 QLVTTG
+57 ELVTTG
-63 GDAISDFP
+63 GDAIADFP
-71 GDRGWRLEPGRHDGH
+71 GDRGWQLEPGPGGR
-86 SVPQGGFLYDAPKF
+86 VPQGGFLYDAPKF

-251 CKAFGAAADGTGWAE
+251 CKAFAAAADGTGWAE
-266 GAGVLLLERLSD
+266 GAGVLLLETLSD

-329 IDLLEAHGTG
+329 VDLLEAHGTG

-397 MPRTLHADEPT
+397 MPRTLHVDEPT

-428 ATGRP
+428 ETGRP

-455 PEPEP
+455 PPAPVASES
-460 LAEDAKVV
+460 EDAEVV
-468 VIPPRA
+468 VIPPRPR
-474 LPSPLPVLVSARSAE
+474 PSPLPVLVSARSAE

-503 ARPELRL
+503 ARPELGL

-522 SLEHRAVLLAED
+522 SLEHRAVLLADD
-534 REALLT
+534 RDALLT
-540 GLAALAGDTAA
+540 GLTALAGDTAA

-605 DRPLKTV
+605 DSPLKTV

-617 GLLDRTEYTQA
+617 GLLERTEYTQA

-666 VWSLADAVTLVAA
+666 VWSLTDAVTLVAA
-679 RGRLMQALPPGGAMV
+679 RGRLMQALPSGGAMV

-700 DEVSV
+700 VEVSV

-731 LAVLARFVDLGR
+731 LAVAAQFADLGR
-743 KTKRLAVSHAFHSS
+743 KTKRLVVSHAFHSP
-757 LMDPMLAEFRGIAE
+757 LMDPMLAEFRGVAE
-771 SLSYGQPVIPIVSNV
+771 SLSYGKTVIPIVSNV

-805 VRQAVR
+805 VREAVR

-849 FAAMLRAGRPEPGSA
+849 FAAVLRAGRPEPGSA

-903 IEPSAATPATTAED
+903 IEPSSSTPAATTED
-917 AGFWQAVDSGDPAAL
+917 SGFWQAVESGDPAAL
-932 AATLDPGN
+932 AATIDPGN

-948 DVLPALA
+948 EVLPALA

-964 SIVDGWRYRISWT
+964 STVDGWRYRISWT
-977 PKPIATGELSGTWL
+977 PKPTATAELSGTWL
-991 VVGPPSPLAVSAVD
+991 VVGPPGPLTDSAVE
-1005 ALAAHGARVRWIAD
+1005 ALATHGARVRWIAD
-1019 ASELPGA
+1019 ASELPG
-1026 IDSAGDLAGNLA
+1026 NLA
-1038 DASELPGG
+1038 DASDL
-1046 LAGAGGLAGDVAG
+1046 
-1059 ASDLVG
+1059 ASDL
-1065 NLGATSELAGG
+1065 AD
-1076 LAGEPLA
+1076 EPLA

-1096 PAHPGLA
+1096 PTHPGLT
-1103 TGLTGTIELIQ
+1103 TGLTATIELIQ
-1114 ALGVTAPIWLATSGA
+1114 ALGMTAPIWLATSGA
-1129 VATGRADRAVTPA
+1129 VATGRADRAVSPA

-1180 AVLADASED
+1180 AVLADAGED

-1254 APGAAQLRDELT
+1254 APGAAELRDELT
-1266 ALGVDVVVAACDVAD
+1266 ALGADVVVAACDVAD

-1287 LLAEYPVTSVFHAAG
+1287 LLAEHPVTSVFHAAG

-1308 LHETSLAEFAELSRA
+1308 LHETSLTAFAELLRA
-1323 KVLGAANLDELVGE
+1323 KVLGAAHLDELVGD

-1448 PRPLLAE
+1448 PRPLLDE

-1463 TGGPARTESE
+1463 TGGPARTESGA
-1473 VGAEL
+1473 GAEL

-1566 ELIGDAPVATV
+1566 ELIGDAPVATTV
-1577 ISTSTVDDPI
+1577 TTSTVDDPI

-1609 VEGGV
+1609 VEGGL

-1772 NGECTLALAGGVTV
+1772 NGECELALAGGVTV

-1881 TPSDVDTVEA
+1881 TTSDVDTVEA

-1940 VIKAVLAMRHG
+1940 VIKTVLAMRHG
-1951 ILPRTLHVDEP
+1951 VLPRTLHVDEP

-2010 PSAEPAPDRG
+2010 PSTEPAPERG

-2030 SARTPEALRAQ
+2030 SARTPDALRAQ
-2041 AAALTVDADLGDLAF
+2041 AAALTVDADLGDLAY

-2084 ALAEGRS
+2084 ALAEDRS

-2100 GGGLAFLFT
+2100 SGGLAFLFT

-2122 YAAFPVF
+2122 YATHPVF

-2145 RPLQTVLVEDSEL
+2145 RPLQTILSEDSEL

-2169 FAVEVALFRLLE
+2169 FAVEVALFRLVE
-2181 HWGLRPDFLVGHSI
+2181 SWGLRPDFLAGHSI

-2222 MQALPSGGAMVAL
+2222 MQALPSGGAMVAI
-2235 QATEAEVSVYLS
+2235 QATEDEVTPHLTE
-2247 DRVTIAALNGPD
+2247 RVSIAALNGPD
-2259 STVISGDEDAVLA
+2259 ATVVSGDEDAVLT
-2272 VAAQF
+2272 VAAHF
-2277 AELGRKTKRLVVSH
+2277 ADRKTKRLTVSH
-2291 AFHSPLMDPMLA
+2291 AFHSPLMDPMLDA
-2303 EFRGIAESLSYGKT
+2303 FRAVAQSLT
-2317 VIPIVS
+2317 FAAPRIPIIAGD
-2323 NVTGELVTEF
+2323 VTDPE
-2333 DAAYWVRHVRDAV
+2333 YWVRHVRDAV

-2352 RTLMDRGVTTFL
+2352 RTLADHGVTTFL

-2427 DLPTYPFEHKTFWPE
+2427 DLPTYPFEHTTFWPE
-2442 PAVAPASGAEDAG
+2442 PATAQVSGSEDAG

-2493 QDRSTVDSWRYR
+2493 QERSTVDSWRYR

-2513 DTTPELS
+2513 DTTPELP

-2526 GADDLGVTAALAAH
+2526 GPDTLGVTAALTAH
-2540 GAEVEPLTPAALDG
+2540 GAEVEPLTPTALDG

-2581 AAHEIAAP
+2581 AAHEVAAP

-2642 AATRFARVLAD
+2642 AATRFVRVLAD

-2717 RGLDAPSAAEL
+2717 RGLDAPGAAEL
-2728 RDELAGSGVDVVVA
+2728 RAELAESGVDVVVA
-2742 ACDVADRDALAALLA
+2742 ACDVADRDALATLLA
-2757 EYPVNAVVHAAGA
+2757 EYPVDAVVHAAGA

-2781 DGLAAVVGAK
+2781 DGLAAVVEAK
-2791 VTGAANLDELVGDV
+2791 VAGAANLDELAGDV

-2826 AAANAYLDALAE
+2826 AAANAFLDALAE
-2838 QRRARGA
+2838 QRRARGVP
-2845 TATAIAWGPW
+2845 ATAIAWGPW

-2884 ALTFGDAAVVIADVD
+2884 ALTCGDAAVVVVDVD
-2899 WARFAPSYQLARRR
+2899 WARFAPGYRLARPR

-2924 LDTAPATGDRPAL
+2924 LDTAPAAGDRPAL

-2961 ALALGHAG
+2961 ALALGHSG

-3002 TGLTLPA
+3002 TGLALPA
-3009 SLAFDHPNPEA
+3009 SLAFDHPSPEA

-3031 SIHNGP
+3031 TVHNGP
-3037 ETPVAVVTGDDPIVV
+3037 ETPVVTVTGDDPIVV

-3153 IPAESLRG
+3153 IPVESLRG

-3402 GMMKMILAMRHG
+3402 GMMKMILAMQHG

-3439 TEARPWPEVGRA
+3439 TEGRPWPEVGRV

-3473 PPADQAPAVS
+3473 PPADQAPVVS
-3483 VPVASWTLSAHT
+3483 VPMAPWTLSAHT

-3507 THLDAVD
+3507 THLDTD
-3514 GWEPTDVAYSLAT
+3514 GWEPADVAYSLAT
-3527 TRSLQPHRA
+3527 TRSRQPHRA
-3536 AVNGT
+3536 AVLGT

-3575 GQGSQRVGMGREL
+3575 GQGSQRAGMGREL
-3588 YEVYPVF
+3588 YSTHPVF

-3606 DTHRDRP
+3606 DTHLDRP

-3620 ESELLNQT
+3620 DSELLDQT
-3628 AHTQA
+3628 AYTQA

-3693 GGGAMVAI
+3693 TGGAMVAI
-3701 QATEAEVSVYLSD
+3701 QATEDEVAPHLTERVS
-3714 SVTIAA
+3714 IAA
-3720 INGPASTV
+3720 LNGPASTV
-3728 ISGDEDAV
+3728 ISGDEAAV
-3736 LAVAEHF
+3736 LAVAAQF

-3756 FHSPLMDPMLAEFCG
+3756 FHSPLMDPMLDEFRAVAETLTY
-3771 IAESL
+3771 AEPR
-3776 SYGQSVIPIV
+3776 IPILAGD
-3786 SNVTG
+3786 VT
-3791 ELMTE
+3791 
-3796 FDAGYWVR
+3796 DPGYWVR

-3810 RFADGMRSLADRGV
+3810 RFADAMRALEATGV
-3824 TTFVELGPDG
+3824 TTYLELGPDG

-3839 GQDCVADAVFVPV
+3839 GQDCVTDAVFAPV
-3852 LRSGRPEEQTFAHA
+3852 LRSGRSEEQAFAHA

-3905 ELPNGFEATAG
+3905 ELPNGFETSSD
-3916 VADAEFWTV
+3916 DAEFWTV
-3925 VEADDP
+3925 VEADDAA
-3931 TALATTLAITE
+3931 ALATTLAITE

-3953 NWRRSGQEKST
+3953 NWRRSGQEKSI

-3991 LAPAGHPLSGV
+3991 LAPAGHPLAGV
-4002 LTRYG
+4002 LARYG
-4007 ADTVVVEPAARESLA
+4007 AETVVVEPAARESLA
-4022 LEIAGAVWEREIAGV
+4022 VEIAGAGWEREIAGV

-4048 VSAQLLDVLRA
+4048 ASAQLLDVLRA
-4059 LGDADVAAPLWV
+4059 LGDADVTAPLWV

-4126 AGVLAGAED
+4126 AGVLTGAED
-4135 QVAVRLSGVHVRRLV
+4135 QVAVRGSGVHVRRLV
-4150 RAEKSTKDFWAPRGT
+4150 RADKSATDLWTPRGT

-4191 ILTSR
+4191 VLTSR

-4230 LLAEY
+4230 LIAEY

-4252 ADGDPAEF
+4252 ADGDTAEF

-4278 GETALDAFVLFAS
+4278 GETELDAFVLFAS

-4413 ETTETSEFARQL
+4413 EPAETSELARQL
-4425 ADLAGA
+4425 AGMADA

-4451 EGVGQI
+4451 TGVGEVE
-4457 APRQAFRELGFDS
+4457 PGKAFRELGFDS

-4498 PSVLATHIASLLLGG
+4498 PAVLTTHLVTLLLGG

-4523 VRDTDDPIAIVAM
+4523 VRDADDPIAIVAM
-4536 SCRYPGD
+4536 SCRYPGG

-4578 DPDSEGTSYAREGGF
+4578 DPESEGTSYAREGGF
-4593 LHDAAEFDADFFGI
+4593 LHDVAEFDADFFGI

-4632 AGIDPKAVHGTEV
+4632 AGIDPKAVRGTEV

-4852 ATYGQDRTEPLLL
+4852 ATYGQDRSEPLLL

-4879 GVGGIIKMVEA
+4879 GVGGIIKMVQA

-4917 LLTEAC
+4917 LLTEAHD
-4923 GWPDAG
+4923 WPLVD
-4929 RPRRAGVSS
+4929 RPRRAAVSS

-4950 EQAPDFTPAAQPVG
+4950 EQAPDFAPESRAI
-4964 QASLPVP
+4964 
-4971 GAGAGLVG
+4971 
-4979 RVPLSGAGA
+4979 
-4988 GPVGRVP
+4988 GRVP

-5005 VRAQARRLLA
+5005 VRAQARQLLA

-5023 APAELAV
+5023 TPAELAV

-5046 ATGRDDLRAALGAL
+5046 ATGRDELRAALGAL
-5060 GRGEAGVSTVT
+5060 GSGEAGAVT
-5071 GTASGG
+5071 GTATGG
-5077 RLAFLFTGQGSQRV
+5077 RLAFLFTGQGSQRA
-5091 GMGRELYAA
+5091 GMGRELYSAF
-5100 YPVFADALD
+5100 PVLADALD

-5115 DTHLDHPLRTVIFE
+5115 DTHLDRPLRTVIFE
-5129 DPALLDQTAY
+5129 DSALLDQTVY

-5177 VAGVL
+5177 VSGVL
-5182 SPTDAVTLVAARG
+5182 SLADAVTLVAARG

-5202 SGGAM
+5202 TGGAM
-5207 VALQATEA
+5207 VAIQATED

-5230 NGPTSTVISGDEDA
+5230 NGPTSTVISGDESE

-5255 KTKRLVVSHAFH
+5255 KTKRLTVSHAFH
-5267 SPLMDPMLAE
+5267 SPLMDPMLDE
-5277 FRGIAESLSYGKTV
+5277 FRAVARSLTFATPR
-5291 IPIVSNVTGELVT
+5291 IPIVAGEVTDPE
-5304 EFDADYWV
+5304 YWV

-5326 TLEASGV
+5326 TLEAAGV
-5333 TTFLEL
+5333 TTYLEL

-5368 EDALVAAVATAHVH
+5368 EDTLIAAVATAHVH

-5389 AVAGGRHAHVDLP
+5389 AVAGGRGGHVDLP

-5416 APAAAIDGTSGTEAE
+5416 ASAEPVAGTEAE
-5431 REFWIAVEN
+5431 REFWTAVEN
-5440 ADLGGLAGTLALTGD
+5440 ADLGRLTGALALTGD

-5479 GWRYRTAWQPW
+5479 GWRYRTTWQPW

-5495 SALSGT
+5495 PTLSGT
-5501 WLVSDGA
+5501 WLVSDG
-5508 PAMSDAVSDAVTRA
+5508 DTAVSDAVTRA

-5542 GEVAGVLAVLTDD
+5542 GEVAGVLAVLTEDD
-5555 AGDLAMPDS
+5555 GDLAMPGS
-5564 LKAALTT
+5564 VKAALT
-5571 LRALGEAGVGAPL
+5571 AIQAGVDAPL

-5590 AVSTGRADRLRSA
+5590 AVSTGRADRLRNA
-5603 AQAMIWGLGRVAALE
+5603 AQAMVWGLGRVAALE

-5630 ENLDERAGARLTAI
+5630 EDFDERTGARLTAI
-5644 LNGGNEDQVAVRG
+5644 LTGGNEDQVAVRG
-5657 SGVYVRRLVRAPRPV
+5657 SGVYVRRLVRAPRPA
-5672 ATASWT
+5672 ATTSWT
-5678 PRGTVLITGGTGAL
+5678 PGGTVLITGGTGAL

-5701 ENGAERLVLT
+5701 GNGAERLVLT

-5739 CDVADRDAVA
+5739 CDVADRDAVKT
-5749 ALLAEYPVNAVVHTA
+5749 LLAEHPVDAVVHTA
-5764 GVDSPTDLTTV
+5764 GVDLPTDLTTV

-5799 AVDAFVLF
+5799 DVDAFVLF

-5854 GMASRGDATTHLRRR
+5854 GMASRGDATAHLRRR

-5910 RPRPLLDGVSEARVA
+5910 RPRPLLDGVPEARAA

-5931 APVTG
+5931 GPVPG

-5962 EAAAVLGHDG
+5962 EAAAVLGHDS
-5972 ATAIEPGR
+5972 ATAIESGR

-6009 TAVFDHPNSTAL
+6009 TLVFDHPNSTAL
-6021 AASLRADLVGETVTT
+6021 AASLRADLVGDTATT
-6036 AVETVSTVDD
+6036 LVEAVSTVDD

-6074 GIDAVSEFPAD
+6074 GVDAVSEFPAD

-6099 ASGTSYAKEG
+6099 APGTSYAKEG
-6109 GFLRGAADFDPA
+6109 GFLNGAADFDPA

-6145 EAFERAGIPPKAFR
+6145 EAFERAGIPPEAFR

-6264 AADGRCKAFAEAA
+6264 SADGRCKAFADAA

-6358 TLGDPIEAQAL
+6358 TLGDPIETQAL

-6409 QHGLLPKTLHVDE
+6409 QHGLLPKTLHVDA

-6429 NTGSV
+6429 NAGAV
-6434 ELLTEAREWP
+6434 ELLTEARDWP
-6444 EVGRPRRAGV
+6444 SVDRPRRAGV
-6454 SSFGMSGTNAHV
+6454 SSFGMSGTNAHI

-6472 ETPEA
+6472 ETQEA
-6477 TASETRP
+6477 TGSETRP
-6484 VLLPWVLSARSAPA
+6484 ALLPWVLSARSAPA

-6504 ELVADVDPLDLAHA
+6504 ELAADVDPLDLAHA

-6536 QEARLA
+6536 QETRLA
-6542 ALAALATGSSAPGL
+6542 ALAALAAGAAAPGL

-6563 GSLAFLFT
+6563 GALAFLFT

-6597 VCAHLDQHQHLDHPL
+6597 VCAHLDQHLERPL

-6709 EVVRLLTDGVAI
+6709 EVVPLLTGGVAI

-6778 ERVTYTPPRI
+6778 ERVTFAPPRI

-6822 TLEMAG
+6822 TLETAG
-6828 ATTFAE
+6828 ATTFTE

-6854 DPVVSPA
+6854 DPVVTPA

-6895 TPRPVDLPTY
+6895 TPRRVDLPTY

-6968 IVDSWRYGVSWVSF
+6968 IVDSWRYGVRWVPF
-6982 ETSASPALKG
+6982 ETTASPVLKG
-6992 TWLVIGVP
+6992 TWLVVG
-7000 GDERTAPIADAL
+7000 ERTTSVTDAL
-7012 ETHGAKVVGLDV
+7012 ETHGAKVVGVDV
-7024 DPHASFADPLLL
+7024 DPHGAFADQLLL
-7036 ATAGHEFAG
+7036 ATAGHDFAG

-7056 HPDHPVLPTAVAGTV
+7056 HSEHPVLPTAVAGTV

-7076 LAEIGLGAPLWIVT
+7076 LAEIGLDAPLWIVT

-7119 LVDLP
+7119 LVDIP
-7124 ERFDDRAA
+7124 ERFDERAA

-7144 GEDQVVIRPSGTLA
+7144 GEDQVVIRSSGTLA

-7171 WTPRGTVLVTGGTG
+7171 WNPRGTVLVTGGTG

-7240 DAVASLVAEY
+7240 DAVAKLVAEY

-7286 RYLDELLGDT
+7286 RHLDELLGDT

-7326 DALAVSRHARGLAAT
+7326 DALAASRHARGLAAT

-7394 VDWARFAPAFAVSRA
+7394 VDWARFAPAFSVSRA

-7422 MAPAEESV
+7422 MAPAEEPV
-7430 AVGETAF
+7430 VVGETAF

-7448 RQDTLTGAIRREAA
+7448 RQDALTGAIRREAA

-7524 AGLAPDAGSSLLDEL
+7524 AGLAPDTGASLLDEL

-7575 RRAGEPKVTAAQQ
+7575 RRAAEPKVTAAQQ

>member
-57 QLVTTG
+57 ELVTTG

-71 GDRGWRLEPGRHDGH
+71 GDRGWQLEPGPGGR
-86 SVPQGGFLYDAPKF
+86 VPQGGFLYEAPKF

-251 CKAFGAAADGTGWAE
+251 CKAFAASADGTGWAE
-266 GAGVLLLERLSD
+266 GAGVLLLETLSD

-329 IDLLEAHGTG
+329 VDLLEAHGTG

-397 MPRTLHADEPT
+397 MPRTLHVDEPT

-428 ATGRP
+428 ETGRP

-455 PEPEP
+455 PPAPVASES
-460 LAEDAKVV
+460 EDAEVV
-468 VIPPRA
+468 VIPPRP

-503 ARPELRL
+503 ARPELGL
-510 ADVAFSAAAGRS
+510 PDVAFSAAAGRP
-522 SLEHRAVLLAED
+522 SLEHRAVLLADD
-534 REALLT
+534 RDALLS

-593 VDEICAAFESHL
+593 VDEICAAFEPHL
-605 DRPLKTV
+605 AHPLKTV

-666 VWSLADAVTLVAA
+666 VWSLTDAVTLVAA
-679 RGRLMQALPPGGAMV
+679 RGRLMQALPSGGAMV

-700 DEVSV
+700 AEVSV

-731 LAVLARFVDLGR
+731 LAVEAHFTDLGR
-743 KTKRLAVSHAFHSS
+743 KTKRLVVSHAFHSP
-757 LMDPMLAEFRGIAE
+757 LMDPILDEFRGIAE

-805 VRQAVR
+805 VREAVR

-849 FAAMLRAGRPEPGSA
+849 FAAVLRAGRPEPGSA

-882 LFEGAR
+882 LFEGTR

-903 IEPSAATPATTAED
+903 IEPSASTPATTTED
-917 AGFWQAVDSGDPAAL
+917 SGFWQAVDSGDPAAL
-932 AATLDPGN
+932 AATIDPGN
-940 ADLASSLG
+940 AQLASSLG
-948 DVLPALA
+948 EVLPALA

-964 SIVDGWRYRISWT
+964 STVDGWRYRISWT
-977 PKPIATGELSGTWL
+977 PKPTATAELSGTWL
-991 VVGPPSPLAVSAVD
+991 VVGPPGPLTDSAVE
-1005 ALAAHGARVRWIAD
+1005 ALAAHGARVRRIAD
-1019 ASELPGA
+1019 ASELPGNFGG
-1026 IDSAGDLAGNLA
+1026 AGGLAGELTGASDLIGGLAGASDLAGASGLAADIADATDLPGNLA
-1038 DASELPGG
+1038 DASDL
-1046 LAGAGGLAGDVAG
+1046 
-1059 ASDLVG
+1059 ASDL
-1065 NLGATSELAGG
+1065 AD
-1076 LAGEPLA
+1076 EPLA

-1096 PAHPGLA
+1096 PTHPGLT
-1103 TGLTGTIELIQ
+1103 TGLTATIELIQ

-1129 VATGRADRAVTPA
+1129 VATGRADRAVSPA

-1171 DARAGARLA
+1171 DTRAGARLA

-1254 APGAAQLRDELT
+1254 APGAAELRDELT
-1266 ALGVDVVVAACDVAD
+1266 ALGVDVIVAACDVAD
-1281 RDALAA
+1281 RDDLAA
-1287 LLAEYPVTSVFHAAG
+1287 LLAEHPVTSVFHAAG

-1308 LHETSLAEFAELSRA
+1308 LHETSLTAFAELVRA
-1323 KVLGAANLDELVGE
+1323 KVLGAANLDELVGD

-1374 SRGLTATAI
+1374 SRGLAATAI

-1437 AAFAPGFAAAR
+1437 ASFASGFAAAR

-1463 TGGPARTESE
+1463 TGGPARTESGA
-1473 VGAEL
+1473 GAEL

-1577 ISTSTVDDPI
+1577 VAKSTVDDPI

-1609 VEGGV
+1609 VEGGL

-1772 NGECTLALAGGVTV
+1772 NGECELALAGGVTV

-1803 ADGRC
+1803 TDGRC

-1881 TPSDVDTVEA
+1881 TTSDVDTVEA

-1904 QALLATYGRDRDGEP
+1904 QALLATYGRDRGGEP

-1940 VIKAVLAMRHG
+1940 VIKTVLAMRHG
-1951 ILPRTLHVDEP
+1951 VLPRTLHVDEP

-2010 PSAEPAPDRG
+2010 PSAEPAPERG

-2030 SARTPEALRAQ
+2030 SARTPDALRAQ

-2071 TGETAEDVERGLR
+2071 TGETAEDVERALR
-2084 ALAEGRS
+2084 ALAEDRS

-2109 GQGSQRAGMGREL
+2109 GQGSQRAGMGSEL
-2122 YAAFPVF
+2122 YATHPVF

-2145 RPLQTVLVEDSEL
+2145 RPLRTVLVEDSAL

-2169 FAVEVALFRLLE
+2169 FAVEVALFRLVE
-2181 HWGLRPDFLVGHSI
+2181 SWGLRPDFLAGHSI
-2195 GELAAAHVAGVLSLT
+2195 GELAAAHVAGVLSLA

-2222 MQALPSGGAMVAL
+2222 MQALPSGGAMVAI
-2235 QATEAEVSVYLS
+2235 QATEDEVTPHLTE
-2247 DRVTIAALNGPD
+2247 RVSIAALNGPNA
-2259 STVISGDEDAVLA
+2259 TVVSGDEDAVLA

-2277 AELGRKTKRLVVSH
+2277 ADRKTKRLTVSH
-2291 AFHSPLMDPMLA
+2291 AFHSPLMDPMLD
-2303 EFRGIAESLSYGKT
+2303 EFRAVARSLT
-2317 VIPIVS
+2317 FAPPRIPIVAGD
-2323 NVTGELVTEF
+2323 VTDPE
-2333 DAAYWVRHVRDAV
+2333 YWVRHVRDAV

-2352 RTLMDRGVTTFL
+2352 RTLADHGVTTFL

-2419 AGADVRRI
+2419 AGANVRRI
-2427 DLPTYPFEHKTFWPE
+2427 DLPTYPFEHTTFWPE
-2442 PAVAPASGAEDAG
+2442 PATAQISGSEDAG
-2455 FWQAVETGDADALAA
+2455 FWRAVETGDADALAA

-2513 DTTPELS
+2513 DTTPELA

-2526 GADDLGVTAALAAH
+2526 GPDTLGVTAALTAH
-2540 GAEVEPLTPAALDG
+2540 GADVEPLTPATLDG
-2554 PVAGVVSL
+2554 PVTGVVSL

-2570 LAATLDLVQTL
+2570 LAATLDLVRTL
-2581 AAHEIAAP
+2581 AAHEVAAP

-2698 HVARHLA
+2698 HVARYLA

-2717 RGLDAPSAAEL
+2717 RGLDAPGAAEL
-2728 RDELAGSGVDVVVA
+2728 RDELAESGVDVVVA

-2757 EYPVNAVVHAAGA
+2757 EHPVNAVVHAAGA

-2781 DGLAAVVGAK
+2781 DGLAAVVEAK
-2791 VTGAANLDELVGDV
+2791 VAGAANLDELVGDV

-2826 AAANAYLDALAE
+2826 AAANAFLDALAE
-2838 QRRARGA
+2838 QRRARGVP
-2845 TATAIAWGPW
+2845 ATAIAWGPW

-2884 ALTFGDAAVVIADVD
+2884 ALTCGDAAVVVADVD
-2899 WARFAPSYQLARRR
+2899 WARFATGYQLARPR

-2924 LDTAPATGDRPAL
+2924 LDTTPAAGDRPAL

-2961 ALALGHAG
+2961 ALALGHSG

-3002 TGLTLPA
+3002 TGLALPA

-3031 SIHNGP
+3031 AVHNGP
-3037 ETPVAVVTGDDPIVV
+3037 ETPVTVVTGDDPIVV

-3085 DRGWDLGALY
+3085 DRGWDLSALY

-3144 SWEAFERAG
+3144 SWEAIERAG

-3402 GMMKMILAMRHG
+3402 GMMKMILAMQHG

-3439 TEARPWPEVGRA
+3439 TEARPWPEVSRA

-3473 PPADQAPAVS
+3473 PPADQAPAVA
-3483 VPVASWTLSAHT
+3483 VPMAPWTLSAHT
-3495 AEALRE
+3495 IEALRE

-3507 THLDAVD
+3507 THLDTD
-3514 GWEPTDVAYSLAT
+3514 GWEPADVAYSLAT
-3527 TRSLQPHRA
+3527 TRSRQPHRA
-3536 AVNGT
+3536 AVLGT

-3555 GEPSALTGVAGEG
+3555 GEPSALTDVAGEG

-3588 YEVYPVF
+3588 YSTHPVF

-3606 DTHRDRP
+3606 DTHLDRP

-3620 ESELLNQT
+3620 DSELLDQT
-3628 AHTQA
+3628 AYTQA
-3633 ALFAIEVAL
+3633 ALFALEVAL
-3642 FRLVEHYGLRPDF
+3642 FRLVEHYGLRPGF

-3673 SLADAVTLVA
+3673 ALADAVTLVA

-3693 GGGAMVAI
+3693 TGGAMVAI

-3714 SVTIAA
+3714 RVTIAA

-3756 FHSPLMDPMLAEFCG
+3756 FHSPLMDPMLAEFRG

-3796 FDAGYWVR
+3796 FDADYWVR

-3810 RFADGMRSLADRGV
+3810 RFADGMQTLAGRGV
-3824 TTFVELGPDG
+3824 TTFLELGPDG

-3839 GQDCVADAVFVPV
+3839 GQDCVADAVFAPV
-3852 LRSGRPEEQTFAHA
+3852 LRSGRSEEQAFAHA

-3880 TVLAGARRID
+3880 TVLAGARRIE

-3905 ELPNGFEATAG
+3905 ELPNGFETSSD
-3916 VADAEFWTV
+3916 DAEFWTV
-3925 VEADDP
+3925 VEADDA

-3991 LAPAGHPLSGV
+3991 LAPAGHPLSGM

-4007 ADTVVVEPAARESLA
+4007 AETVVVEPAARESLA
-4022 LEIAGAVWEREIAGV
+4022 VEIAGAVWEREITGV
-4037 LSLVTADDPAT
+4037 LSLVTAEDPAT
-4048 VSAQLLDVLRA
+4048 ASAQLLDVLRA

-4126 AGVLAGAED
+4126 AGVLTGPED
-4135 QVAVRLSGVHVRRLV
+4135 QVAVRGSGVHVRRLV
-4150 RAEKSTKDFWAPRGT
+4150 RADKSIKDVWTPRGT

-4191 ILTSR
+4191 VLTSR

-4230 LLAEY
+4230 LIAEH

-4252 ADGDPAEF
+4252 ADGDAAEF

-4278 GETALDAFVLFAS
+4278 GETELDAFVLFAS

-4398 LDTIPEVAA
+4398 LDTIPEVTA

-4413 ETTETSEFARQL
+4413 EPAETSELAQQL
-4425 ADLAGA
+4425 TGMADA

-4451 EGVGQI
+4451 AGV
-4457 APRQAFRELGFDS
+4457 AEVEPAKAFRELGFDS

-4498 PSVLATHIASLLLGG
+4498 PAVLATHLATLLLGG
-4513 EAVARAAVST
+4513 EAVARTAVST
-4523 VRDTDDPIAIVAM
+4523 VRDADDPIAIVAM
-4536 SCRYPGD
+4536 SCRYPGG

-4578 DPDSEGTSYAREGGF
+4578 DPESEGTSYAREGGF
-4593 LHDAAEFDADFFGI
+4593 LHDVAEFDADFFGI

-4632 AGIDPKAVHGTEV
+4632 AGIDPKAVRGTEV

-4658 LLMTAPQGAEGHV
+4658 LLMAAPQGAEGHV

-4852 ATYGQDRTEPLLL
+4852 ATYGQDRSEPLFL

-4879 GVGGIIKMVEA
+4879 GVGGIIKMVQA
-4890 MRHGVLPKTLHVDE
+4890 MSHGVLPKTLHVDE

-4917 LLTEAC
+4917 LLTEAHE
-4923 GWPDAG
+4923 WPSVD
-4929 RPRRAGVSS
+4929 RPRRAAVSS

-4950 EQAPDFTPAAQPVG
+4950 EQVPDSTQAPNLTTDAQ
-4964 QASLPVP
+4964 
-4971 GAGAGLVG
+4971 
-4979 RVPLSGAGA
+4979 
-4988 GPVGRVP
+4988 PVGRVP

-5005 VRAQARRLLA
+5005 VRAQARQLLA

-5023 APAELAV
+5023 TPAELAV

-5046 ATGRDDLRAALGAL
+5046 ATGRDELRAALGALGAL
-5060 GRGEAGVSTVT
+5060 GRGEAGAVT

-5077 RLAFLFTGQGSQRV
+5077 RLAFLFTGQGSQRA

-5115 DTHLDHPLRTVIFE
+5115 DTHLDRPLRTVVFE
-5129 DPALLDQTAY
+5129 DSALLDQTAY
-5139 TQAALFAVEVALFR
+5139 TQAALFAIEVALFR

-5177 VAGVL
+5177 VSGAL
-5182 SPTDAVTLVAARG
+5182 SLSDAVTLVAARG

-5207 VALQATEA
+5207 VALQTTED

-5244 VLAVVAHFADR
+5244 VLAVAAHFANR
-5255 KTKRLVVSHAFH
+5255 KTKRLTVSHAFH

-5277 FRGIAESLSYGKTV
+5277 FRGITDSLSYGKTV
-5291 IPIVSNVTGELVT
+5291 IPIVSNVTGELIT
-5304 EFDADYWV
+5304 EFDAEYWV
-5312 RHVREAVRFVDGMR
+5312 RHVREAVRFVDGMQ
-5326 TLEASGV
+5326 TLEAAGV
-5333 TTFLEL
+5333 TTYLEL
-5339 GPDGVLTALAQDCVA
+5339 GPDGVLTALAQDCVT

-5368 EDALVAAVATAHVH
+5368 EDALIAAVATAHVH
-5382 GVSPDWT
+5382 GVSPDWA
-5389 AVAGGRHAHVDLP
+5389 AVAGGRGGHVDLP

-5416 APAAAIDGTSGTEAE
+5416 ASAEPVAGTEAE
-5431 REFWIAVEN
+5431 REFWTAVEN
-5440 ADLGGLAGTLALTGD
+5440 ADLGRLTGTLALTGD

-5479 GWRYRTAWQPW
+5479 GWRYRATWQPW

-5495 SALSGT
+5495 PTLSGT
-5501 WLVSDGA
+5501 WLVSDGGT
-5508 PAMSDAVSDAVTRA
+5508 AVSDAVTRA

-5528 ITLDETLAAQLAGV
+5528 ITLDKTLAAQLADV
-5542 GEVAGVLAVLTDD
+5542 GEVAGVLAVLTEDD
-5555 AGDLAMPDS
+5555 SDLAMPSS
-5564 LKAALTT
+5564 LKAALT
-5571 LRALGEAGVGAPL
+5571 AVQAGVDAPL

-5603 AQAMIWGLGRVAALE
+5603 TQAMVWGLGRVAALE

-5630 ENLDERAGARLTAI
+5630 EDIDEQAGARLAGVLASGFAGTGGAAGNRGTDGI
-5644 LNGGNEDQVAVRG
+5644 GSTSGNGRNGENDSTGGEDQVAVRG
-5657 SGVYVRRLVRAPRPV
+5657 SGVYVRRLVRAPRPA
-5672 ATASWT
+5672 ATTSWT
-5678 PRGTVLITGGTGAL
+5678 PRGTVLVTGGTGAL

-5701 ENGAERLVLT
+5701 KNGAERLVLT
-5711 SRRGLDAPGAAQ
+5711 NRRGLDAPGAAQ

-5739 CDVADRDAVA
+5739 CDVADRDAVET
-5749 ALLAEYPVNAVVHTA
+5749 LLAEHPVDAVVHTA
-5764 GVDSPTDLTTV
+5764 GVDLPTDLTTV

-5799 AVDAFVLF
+5799 DVDAFVLF

-5854 GMASRGDATTHLRRR
+5854 GMASRGDATAHLRRR

-5910 RPRPLLDGVSEARVA
+5910 RPRPLLDGVPEARAA

-5931 APVTG
+5931 GPVPG

-5962 EAAAVLGHDG
+5962 EAAAVLGHDS

-5997 RLATATGVRLPA
+5997 RLAAATGVRLPA
-6009 TAVFDHPNSTAL
+6009 TLVFDHPNSTAL
-6021 AASLRADLVGETVTT
+6021 AASLRADLVGDTATTV
-6036 AVETVSTVDD
+6036 VEAVSTVDD

-6099 ASGTSYAKEG
+6099 APGTSYAKEG
-6109 GFLRGAADFDPA
+6109 GFLNGAADFDPA

-6145 EAFERAGIPPKAFR
+6145 EAFERAGIPPEAFR

-6264 AADGRCKAFAEAA
+6264 SADGRCKAFAEAA

-6378 TPLLLG
+6378 MPLLLG

-6409 QHGLLPKTLHVDE
+6409 QHGLLPKTLHVDA

-6429 NTGSV
+6429 NAGSV

-6472 ETPEA
+6472 ETPET

-6484 VLLPWVLSARSAPA
+6484 ALLPWVLSARSAPA

-6504 ELVADVDPLDLAHA
+6504 ELAADVDPLDLAHA

-6536 QEARLA
+6536 QETRLA
-6542 ALAALATGSSAPGL
+6542 ALAALAAGAAAPGL

-6563 GSLAFLFT
+6563 GALAFLFT

-6597 VCAHLDQHQHLDHPL
+6597 VCAHLDQHLDRPL

-6641 EVALYRLLESFGV
+6641 EVALFRLLESLGV

-6673 GVFDLAD
+6673 GVFDLGD

-6709 EVVRLLTDGVAI
+6709 EVVPLLTGGVAI

-6778 ERVTYTPPRI
+6778 ERVTYASPRI
-6788 PLVSTVTGEP
+6788 PLVSTVTGEL

-6822 TLEMAG
+6822 ALETAG

-6854 DPVVSPA
+6854 DPVVTPA

-6955 ALSEWHEG
+6955 ALTEWHEG

-6968 IVDSWRYGVSWVSF
+6968 IVDSWRYGVRWVPF
-6982 ETSASPALKG
+6982 ETSASPMLKG
-6992 TWLVIGVP
+6992 TWLVVGVP
-7000 GDERTAPIADAL
+7000 GDERTASIADAL
-7012 ETHGAKVVGLDV
+7012 ETHGAKVVGIDV
-7024 DPHASFADPLLL
+7024 DPHAAFADQLLL

-7051 TAEGA
+7051 TAGGA
-7056 HPDHPVLPTAVAGTV
+7056 HPEHPVLPTAVAGTV

-7076 LAEIGLGAPLWIVT
+7076 LAEIGLVAPLWIVT

-7124 ERFDDRAA
+7124 ERFDERAA

-7144 GEDQVVIRPSGTLA
+7144 GEDQVVIRSSGTLA

-7240 DAVASLVAEY
+7240 DAVAKLVAEY

-7286 RYLDELLGDT
+7286 RHLDELLGDT

-7326 DALAVSRHARGLAAT
+7326 DALAASRHARGLAAT

-7422 MAPAEESV
+7422 MAPAEEPA

-7448 RQDTLTGAIRREAA
+7448 RQDALTGAIRREAA
-7462 AVLGHA
+7462 AVLGHT

-7488 TAVELRDRLAT
+7488 TAVELRGRLAT

-7524 AGLAPDAGSSLLDEL
+7524 AGLAPDAGSSLLHEL